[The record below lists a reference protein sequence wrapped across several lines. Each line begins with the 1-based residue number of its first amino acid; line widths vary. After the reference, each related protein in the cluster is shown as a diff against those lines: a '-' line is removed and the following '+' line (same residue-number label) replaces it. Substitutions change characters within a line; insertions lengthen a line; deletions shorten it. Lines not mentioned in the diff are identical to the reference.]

1 MAAEDRER
9 DQARSDNARH
19 KRKEQLKRWLG
30 SDTDRESERP
40 RTKQLR
46 VKFAEGAVFLAAC
59 SSGDREEVE
68 KLLLQG
74 ADINY
79 TNVDGLTAL
88 HQACIDENLD
98 MVTFLVEHGANV
110 NQPDNEGWTALHAA
124 ASCGFM
130 EIAEYLIKQRA
141 NVAAV
146 NSEGELPIDIAQGE
160 AMEKLLKDVIKK
172 QGIDV
177 EVARREEEQRMV
189 QDARQWLNRGK
200 IEDIRHPKTG
210 ASALHVAAAKGYLEV
225 IKLLIQAGFDVNSLD
240 NDGWTPLHAASHWGK
255 EEVCKLLV
263 ENLCNMQAINKVGQT
278 AFDVADE
285 NLLEMLEEL
294 QKKQAVMKMEK
305 EKQAKMDASL
315 IELSNA
321 SQQLP
326 TRTRRTSISRMSSK
340 DKISMHE
347 KERKTLESVMLEHVN
362 DDEDRKKLNG
372 SSSEEEMPNEAKSEA
387 EKTKARLNMN
397 NLSTK
402 LGMTD
407 SILPSSTAPSGTNKR
422 FTGHPAK
429 TAAQDEEKKEQQSP
443 AAWRTALRKTG
454 SYGAL
459 NNLQPPQE
467 EQKGK
472 EEKEPRLARVPP
484 TPTRKLFTIGD
495 AIEDKTS
502 DSTVP
507 LSRSTSYKGQRE
519 DDSGN
524 PLTSL
529 TRGSSYTRRQTELES
544 SKRDKDLNNTIP
556 SSAGISMAAVS
567 GYPKSHF
574 FLRTIGR
581 SYSAQDFTAR
591 SRTLSSVTSNNN
603 VTNSDSASTNIIIFK
618 SSSFGRRQ
626 ESLVS
631 SSAPGS
637 VNTVSS
643 SGFSTNP
650 ANSRALTMG
659 SSAASTATS
668 DTSRS
673 MTRNQVGNGTAKE
686 SNPTTQSNGSGTETR
701 ERRRSYL
708 TPVRDE
714 EAEAQR
720 KARSRH
726 ARQSRRS
733 TQGVTLTDL
742 QEAEKTIGLRRDKK
756 TAEQEKDREKEKE
769 EKEAEA
775 KDAASKYRYS
785 RTSQDEEKNWR
796 SRLANLQKAD
806 LLGLTSSTDSN
817 RTSVPAYTCHNAVEP
832 LDNKELEKA
841 KEEEKESDDSS
852 FKRSGTRDRRR
863 PRGKRRSTGVHSIS
877 QDDDNDQDNS
887 GDDVVESE
895 KRQIDYLTRQG
906 CPEAWYIG
914 ETEQR
919 LRQRMNG
926 HRTTINRQEGSLP
939 VGEHFSGPG
948 HSASDLRVTI
958 LQGGLRDRQQRKVAE
973 QRLIAKFSTHRE
985 GLNRDLGFMSHY
997 RGYTSGS
1004 SQGHLANKEGSSYSD
1019 TSLQPTQIGQGEI
1032 ETDKR
1037 GYRKLYEELQRKNV
1051 QLRDQLQEVQMQI
1064 AQTKLELEKAM
1075 QMQERFADRTV
1086 HLEMEKK
1093 ERKALERRISE
1104 LEEELKVL
1112 TDLRADN
1119 QRLKDENGA
1128 LIRVISKLSK

>member
-9 DQARSDNARH
+9 DQARSDNAKH

-30 SDTDRESERP
+30 SETDRESERP

-59 SSGDREEVE
+59 SSGDQEEVE
-68 KLLLQG
+68 KLLQQG

-98 MVTFLVEHGANV
+98 MVTFLVEHGANI

-130 EIAEYLIKQRA
+130 EITQYLIKQRA

-146 NSEGELPIDIAQGE
+146 NSEGELPVDIAQGE
-160 AMEKLLKDVIKK
+160 AMEKLLKEVIKK

-177 EVARREEEQRMV
+177 EVARKEEEQRMV

-294 QKKQAVMKMEK
+294 QKKQAIMKMEK
-305 EKQAKMDASL
+305 EKQAKMEASL

-326 TRTRRTSISRMSSK
+326 SRTRRTSISRMSSK

-347 KERKTLESVMLEHVN
+347 KERKTLQSVMLEHVN
-362 DDEDRKKLNG
+362 DEEDRKKLNG
-372 SSSEEEMPNEAKSEA
+372 SSSEEEMPYEAKSEA

-402 LGMTD
+402 LSMTD

-422 FTGHPAK
+422 
-429 TAAQDEEKKEQQSP
+429 
-443 AAWRTALRKTG
+443 
-454 SYGAL
+454 
-459 NNLQPPQE
+459 
-467 EQKGK
+467 
-472 EEKEPRLARVPP
+472 EKEPRLARVPP

-495 AIEDKTS
+495 ANEDKTS

-507 LSRSTSYKGQRE
+507 LSRSTSYTRQRE
-519 DDSGN
+519 DDAGN

-529 TRGSSYTRRQTELES
+529 TRASSYVRKQTELES

-556 SSAGISMAAVS
+556 SSTGNSTATVS

-574 FLRTIGR
+574 FLRTIGH
-581 SYSAQDFTAR
+581 SYGAQDFTAR
-591 SRTLSSVTSNNN
+591 SRTQSSAASNHK
-603 VTNSDSASTNIIIFK
+603 VTNSDSASTNIVIFK

-637 VNTVSS
+637 VTTISS

-650 ANSRALTMG
+650 ASSRALTTG
-659 SSAASTATS
+659 TSAASTATS
-668 DTSRS
+668 FTSRS
-673 MTRNQVGNGTAKE
+673 LTQNQAGNGTEKE
-686 SNPTTQSNGSGTETR
+686 SNPTTRSNSSGTETR

-742 QEAEKTIGLRRDKK
+742 QEAEKTIGSRRDKK
-756 TAEQEKDREKEKE
+756 TAEHEKDKDKEREKE

-817 RTSVPAYTCHNAVEP
+817 RSSVPAYTCHNAVEP

-852 FKRSGTRDRRR
+852 FKKSGTRDRRR

-887 GDDVVESE
+887 GEDVVESE
-895 KRQIDYLTRQG
+895 KKQIDYL
-906 CPEAWYIG
+906 
-914 ETEQR
+914 
-919 LRQRMNG
+919 N
-926 HRTTINRQEGSLP
+926 
-939 VGEHFSGPG
+939 
-948 HSASDLRVTI
+948 
-958 LQGGLRDRQQRKVAE
+958 
-973 QRLIAKFSTHRE
+973 
-985 GLNRDLGFMSHY
+985 
-997 RGYTSGS
+997 RGYTTGS
-1004 SQGHLANKEGSSYSD
+1004 SQGHLANKEATSYLD
-1019 TSLQPTQIGQGEI
+1019 TGLQPTQIDQAEI

-1064 AQTKLELEKAM
+1064 AQRKLELEKAT
-1075 QMQERFADRTV
+1075 QMQERFADRTA

-1112 TDLRADN
+1112 SDLRADN

>member
-9 DQARSDNARH
+9 DQARSDNAKH

-30 SDTDRESERP
+30 SETDRESERP

-59 SSGDREEVE
+59 SSGDRDEVE
-68 KLLLQG
+68 KLLLRG
-74 ADINY
+74 GDINY

-98 MVTFLVEHGANV
+98 MVTFLLEHGANV

-130 EIAEYLIKQRA
+130 EITQYLIKQRA

-160 AMEKLLKDVIKK
+160 AMEKLLKEVIKK

-177 EVARREEEQRMV
+177 EVARKEEEQRMV

-200 IEDIRHPKTG
+200 KEDIRHPKTG

-225 IKLLIQAGFDVNSLD
+225 MKLLIQAGFNINSVD

-255 EEVCKLLV
+255 EEVCRLLV
-263 ENLCNMQAINKVGQT
+263 ENLCNMQIINTVGQT

-285 NLLEMLEEL
+285 NLLELLEEL
-294 QKKQAVMKMEK
+294 QKKQAVIKIEK
-305 EKQAKMDASL
+305 EKQAKASL
-315 IELSNA
+315 IELPNA

-326 TRTRRTSISRMSSK
+326 SRTRRTSISRMSSK

-362 DDEDRKKLNG
+362 DEEDRKKLNG
-372 SSSEEEMPNEAKSEA
+372 SSSEEEMPYEAESEA
-387 EKTKARLNMN
+387 EKTKARLDMN

-402 LGMTD
+402 LSMTD
-407 SILPSSTAPSGTNKR
+407 SNLASSTASSGSSKRPSDPTSWRQGLRKTGIVLVPQR
-422 FTGHPAK
+422 GQRAAFTGSAAK
-429 TAAQDEEKKEQQSP
+429 MATQDEEKKEQQSP

-459 NNLQPPQE
+459 NNLQPQQE

-472 EEKEPRLARVPP
+472 DVGIIRSASSPKLTLAESKEKEKEPRLARVPP

-495 AIEDKTS
+495 TNEDKS
-502 DSTVP
+502 RDSTAQ
-507 LSRSTSYKGQRE
+507 LARSASYTRQRE
-519 DDSGN
+519 DDTGN
-524 PLTSL
+524 PLASL

-544 SKRDKDLNNTIP
+544 SKRDKDLNNTMP
-556 SSAGISMAAVS
+556 SSISTATVS

-574 FLRTIGR
+574 YLRAIGR

-591 SRTLSSVTSNNN
+591 SRIMSSAASNHK
-603 VTNSDSASTNIIIFK
+603 VTNSDSASTNIIVFK

-631 SSAPGS
+631 SSVPGS
-637 VNTVSS
+637 VTTLSS
-643 SGFSTNP
+643 TSSSTNP
-650 ANSRALTMG
+650 ASGRALTTG
-659 SSAASTATS
+659 FSATS
-668 DTSRS
+668 TSGTYSSRS
-673 MTRNQVGNGTAKE
+673 LTRNQAGNGAEKE
-686 SNPTTQSNGSGTETR
+686 SNPTTQGNSSGTETR

-742 QEAEKTIGLRRDKK
+742 QEAEKTIGLKREKK
-756 TAEQEKDREKEKE
+756 VTEQEKSKEKEKE

-775 KDAASKYRYS
+775 KDMASKYRYS
-785 RTSQDEEKNWR
+785 KTSQDEEKNWR

-806 LLGLTSSTDSN
+806 LLGLTSSSSTESN
-817 RTSVPAYTCHNAVEP
+817 RSSVPGYTYHNAVQP

-877 QDDDNDQDNS
+877 QDDDNDQDHS
-887 GDDVVESE
+887 DGEDVVESRKKQTE
-895 KRQIDYLTRQG
+895 YLTRG
-906 CPEAWYIG
+906 D
-914 ETEQR
+914 
-919 LRQRMNG
+919 
-926 HRTTINRQEGSLP
+926 TT
-939 VGEHFSGPG
+939 
-948 HSASDLRVTI
+948 
-958 LQGGLRDRQQRKVAE
+958 
-973 QRLIAKFSTHRE
+973 
-985 GLNRDLGFMSHY
+985 
-997 RGYTSGS
+997 GS
-1004 SQGHLANKEGSSYSD
+1004 SQRNLSNREVTSYLDTGLHSTQEG
-1019 TSLQPTQIGQGEI
+1019 QAEI
-1032 ETDKR
+1032 ETDRR

-1064 AQTKLELEKAM
+1064 TQTKLELEKAT
-1075 QMQERFADRTV
+1075 QMQERFADRTA

-1093 ERKALERRISE
+1093 EQKALERRISE

>member
-1 MAAEDRER
+1 MAAQDRER
-9 DQARSDNARH
+9 DQARSDNAKH

-30 SDTDRESERP
+30 SETDRESERP

-59 SSGDREEVE
+59 SSGDQDEVE
-68 KLLLQG
+68 KLLLKG

-98 MVTFLVEHGANV
+98 MVTFLLDHGANV

-130 EIAEYLIKQRA
+130 DIAEYLIKQRA

-160 AMEKLLKDVIKK
+160 AMEKLLKVVIKK

-177 EVARREEEQRMV
+177 EVARKEEEQRMI

-200 IEDIRHPKTG
+200 LQDIRHPKTG

-225 IKLLIQAGFDVNSLD
+225 MKLLIQAGFDVNCRD

-255 EEVCKLLV
+255 EELCKLLV

-285 NLLEMLEEL
+285 SLLELLEEL
-294 QKKQAVMKMEK
+294 QKKQAVMKIEK
-305 EKQAKMDASL
+305 EKQAKMEASL

-326 TRTRRTSISRMSSK
+326 SRSRSK
-340 DKISMHE
+340 DKISIHD
-347 KERKTLESVMLEHVN
+347 KERKTLESLMLEHVN
-362 DDEDRKKLNG
+362 DEEEDRKKLNG
-372 SSSEEEMPNEAKSEA
+372 SSSEEEMPYEAESEA
-387 EKTKARLNMN
+387 GKAKARLNMN
-397 NLSTK
+397 NLTTK
-402 LGMTD
+402 RSMND
-407 SILPSSTAPSGTNKR
+407 SILSSSTAPSATNKR
-422 FTGHPAK
+422 FTGPAPK
-429 TAAQDEEKKEQQSP
+429 MAAQDEEKKEQQSL

-467 EQKGK
+467 EQKRK
-472 EEKEPRLARVPP
+472 EMGIVRSASSPKLTLAESKEKEKEPRLARVPP

-495 AIEDKTS
+495 ANEDKTS
-502 DSTVP
+502 DSTAP
-507 LSRSTSYKGQRE
+507 LARSASYTRR
-519 DDSGN
+519 DDAGN

-529 TRGSSYTRRQTELES
+529 ARTSTYTRRQTELES
-544 SKRDKDLNNTIP
+544 SKRDKDLNNTMP
-556 SSAGISMAAVS
+556 SSTGISTAAVP

-574 FLRTIGR
+574 YLRTIGR
-581 SYSAQDFTAR
+581 SYSARDFTAR
-591 SRTLSSVTSNNN
+591 SRTMSSAASSHK
-603 VTNSDSASTNIIIFK
+603 VTNSDSASTNVIAFK

-626 ESLVS
+626 EGLTSNSVS
-631 SSAPGS
+631 GS
-637 VNTVSS
+637 VTTLSS
-643 SGFSTNP
+643 TSSSTNP
-650 ANSRALTMG
+650 ASSRALTTG
-659 SSAASTATS
+659 ISATSTAGS
-668 DTSRS
+668 YTSRS
-673 MTRNQVGNGTAKE
+673 LTGNQAGNGAEKG
-686 SNPTTQSNGSGTETR
+686 SNPTTQGSSSGTENR

-733 TQGVTLTDL
+733 TQGVTLTEL
-742 QEAEKTIGLRRDKK
+742 QEAEKTIGLNREKK
-756 TAEQEKDREKEKE
+756 TAEQEKDKEKEKE
-769 EKEAEA
+769 EKETES
-775 KDAASKYRYS
+775 KDMTSKYRYS

-806 LLGLTSSTDSN
+806 LLGLTSYCTDSN
-817 RTSVPAYTCHNAVEP
+817 RSSVPAYTCHNAVQP

-852 FKRSGTRDRRR
+852 YRKSGTRDRRR
-863 PRGKRRSTGVHSIS
+863 PRGKRRSTGVHSVS
-877 QDDDNDQDNS
+877 QDDDNDQDHS
-887 GDDVVESE
+887 DGEEVMESQ
-895 KRQIDYLTRQG
+895 KRQTDYLTR
-906 CPEAWYIG
+906 G
-914 ETEQR
+914 ET
-919 LRQRMNG
+919 
-926 HRTTINRQEGSLP
+926 T
-939 VGEHFSGPG
+939 
-948 HSASDLRVTI
+948 
-958 LQGGLRDRQQRKVAE
+958 
-973 QRLIAKFSTHRE
+973 
-985 GLNRDLGFMSHY
+985 
-997 RGYTSGS
+997 GS
-1004 SQGHLANKEGSSYSD
+1004 SHGNLSDRIVTSYSD
-1019 TSLQPTQIGQGEI
+1019 TGLHSTHIGRADI
-1032 ETDKR
+1032 EAERR
-1037 GYRKLYEELQRKNV
+1037 GYRKLYEELQGENV
-1051 QLRDQLQEVQMQI
+1051 QLRDQLQEMQMQI
-1064 AQTKLELEKAM
+1064 AQTKLELEKAT
-1075 QMQERFADRTV
+1075 QMQERFADRTA

>member
-9 DQARSDNARH
+9 DQARSDNAKH

-30 SDTDRESERP
+30 SETDRESERP

-59 SSGDREEVE
+59 SSGDQEEVE
-68 KLLLQG
+68 KLLQQG

-98 MVTFLVEHGANV
+98 MVTFLVEHGANI

-130 EIAEYLIKQRA
+130 EITEYLIKQRA

-146 NSEGELPIDIAQGE
+146 NSEGELPVDIAQGE
-160 AMEKLLKDVIKK
+160 AMEKLLKEVIKK

-177 EVARREEEQRMV
+177 EVARKEEEQRMV

-294 QKKQAVMKMEK
+294 QKKQAVMKLEK
-305 EKQAKMDASL
+305 EKQAKMEASL

-326 TRTRRTSISRMSSK
+326 SRTRSK

-362 DDEDRKKLNG
+362 DEEDRKKLNG
-372 SSSEEEMPNEAKSEA
+372 SSSEEEMPYEAKSET

-402 LGMTD
+402 LSMAD
-407 SILPSSTAPSGTNKR
+407 SILSSSTAPSGTNKR
-422 FTGHPAK
+422 IVVGCCAWFPFADVLLSPFKFTGPAAK
-429 TAAQDEEKKEQQSP
+429 MAAQDEEKKEQQSP

-459 NNLQPPQE
+459 NNLQPPRE

-472 EEKEPRLARVPP
+472 DVGIVRSASSPKLTLAETKEKEKEPRLARVPP

-495 AIEDKTS
+495 ANEDKTS

-507 LSRSTSYKGQRE
+507 LSRSPSYTRQRE
-519 DDSGN
+519 DDAGN
-524 PLTSL
+524 PLTSP
-529 TRGSSYTRRQTELES
+529 TRASSYVRKQTELES
-544 SKRDKDLNNTIP
+544 SKRDKDMNNTIP
-556 SSAGISMAAVS
+556 SSTGNSTATVS

-574 FLRTIGR
+574 FLRMIGR

-591 SRTLSSVTSNNN
+591 SRTQSSAASNHK
-603 VTNSDSASTNIIIFK
+603 VTNSDSASTNIVIFK

-637 VNTVSS
+637 VTTISS

-650 ANSRALTMG
+650 ASSRTLTTG
-659 SSAASTATS
+659 TSAASTATS
-668 DTSRS
+668 FISRS
-673 MTRNQVGNGTAKE
+673 LTQNQAGNGTEKE

-742 QEAEKTIGLRRDKK
+742 QEAEKTIGSRREKK
-756 TAEQEKDREKEKE
+756 TADHEKDKDKEREKE

-806 LLGLTSSTDSN
+806 LLGLTSTDSN
-817 RTSVPAYTCHNAVEP
+817 RSSVPTYTCHNAVEP

-852 FKRSGTRDRRR
+852 FKKSGTRDRRR

-895 KRQIDYLTRQG
+895 KKQIDYL
-906 CPEAWYIG
+906 
-914 ETEQR
+914 
-919 LRQRMNG
+919 N
-926 HRTTINRQEGSLP
+926 
-939 VGEHFSGPG
+939 
-948 HSASDLRVTI
+948 
-958 LQGGLRDRQQRKVAE
+958 
-973 QRLIAKFSTHRE
+973 
-985 GLNRDLGFMSHY
+985 
-997 RGYTSGS
+997 RGYTTGS
-1004 SQGHLANKEGSSYSD
+1004 NQGHLANKEATSYLD
-1019 TSLQPTQIGQGEI
+1019 TGLQPTQIDQAEI

-1064 AQTKLELEKAM
+1064 AQTKLELEKAT
-1075 QMQERFADRTV
+1075 QMQERFADRTA

>member
-98 MVTFLVEHGANV
+98 MVTFLVEHGANI

-407 SILPSSTAPSGTNKR
+407 SILPSSTVPSGINKR
-422 FTGHPAK
+422 FTGPPAK

-472 EEKEPRLARVPP
+472 EVGIIRSASSPKLTLAETKEKEKEPRLARVPP

-495 AIEDKTS
+495 TNEDKTS

-556 SSAGISMAAVS
+556 SSAGISTAAVS
-567 GYPKSHF
+567 GYPKS
-574 FLRTIGR
+574 
-581 SYSAQDFTAR
+581 
-591 SRTLSSVTSNNN
+591 
-603 VTNSDSASTNIIIFK
+603 
-618 SSSFGRRQ
+618 
-626 ESLVS
+626 
-631 SSAPGS
+631 
-637 VNTVSS
+637 
-643 SGFSTNP
+643 
-650 ANSRALTMG
+650 
-659 SSAASTATS
+659 
-668 DTSRS
+668 S
-673 MTRNQVGNGTAKE
+673 MTRNQVGHGTDKE

-756 TAEQEKDREKEKE
+756 TAEQEKDKEKEKE

-817 RTSVPAYTCHNAVEP
+817 RSSVPAYTCHNAVEP

-895 KRQIDYLTRQG
+895 KRQIDYLTR
-906 CPEAWYIG
+906 
-914 ETEQR
+914 
-919 LRQRMNG
+919 
-926 HRTTINRQEGSLP
+926 
-939 VGEHFSGPG
+939 
-948 HSASDLRVTI
+948 
-958 LQGGLRDRQQRKVAE
+958 
-973 QRLIAKFSTHRE
+973 
-985 GLNRDLGFMSHY
+985 
-997 RGYTSGS
+997 GYTSGS

-1032 ETDKR
+1032 EIDKR

-1064 AQTKLELEKAM
+1064 AQTKLELEKAT

>member
-9 DQARSDNARH
+9 DQARSDNAKH

-30 SDTDRESERP
+30 SETDRESERP

-59 SSGDREEVE
+59 SSGDQEEVE
-68 KLLLQG
+68 KLLQQG

-98 MVTFLVEHGANV
+98 MVTFLVEHGANI

-130 EIAEYLIKQRA
+130 EITQYLIKQRA

-146 NSEGELPIDIAQGE
+146 NSEGELPVDIAQGE
-160 AMEKLLKDVIKK
+160 AMEKLLKEVIKK

-177 EVARREEEQRMV
+177 EVARKEEEQRMV

-294 QKKQAVMKMEK
+294 QKKQAIMKMEK
-305 EKQAKMDASL
+305 EKQAKMEASL

-326 TRTRRTSISRMSSK
+326 SRTRRTSISRMSSK

-347 KERKTLESVMLEHVN
+347 KERKTLQSVMLEHVN
-362 DDEDRKKLNG
+362 DEEDRKKLNG
-372 SSSEEEMPNEAKSEA
+372 SSSEEEMPYEAKSEA

-402 LGMTD
+402 LSMTD

-422 FTGHPAK
+422 FTGPAAK
-429 TAAQDEEKKEQQSP
+429 LAAQDEEKKEQQSP

-459 NNLQPPQE
+459 NNLQPPRE

-472 EEKEPRLARVPP
+472 DAGIVRSASSPKLTLAETKEKEKEPRLARVPP

-495 AIEDKTS
+495 ANEDKTS

-507 LSRSTSYKGQRE
+507 LSRSTSYTRQRE
-519 DDSGN
+519 DDAGN

-529 TRGSSYTRRQTELES
+529 TRASSYVRKQTELES

-556 SSAGISMAAVS
+556 SSTGNSTATVS
-567 GYPKSHF
+567 GYP
-574 FLRTIGR
+574 
-581 SYSAQDFTAR
+581 
-591 SRTLSSVTSNNN
+591 
-603 VTNSDSASTNIIIFK
+603 K

-637 VNTVSS
+637 VTTISS

-650 ANSRALTMG
+650 ASSRALTTG
-659 SSAASTATS
+659 TSAASTATS
-668 DTSRS
+668 FTSRS
-673 MTRNQVGNGTAKE
+673 LTQNQAGNGTEKE
-686 SNPTTQSNGSGTETR
+686 SNPTTRSNSSGTETR

-742 QEAEKTIGLRRDKK
+742 QEAEKTIGSRRDKK
-756 TAEQEKDREKEKE
+756 TAEHEKDKDKEREKE

-817 RTSVPAYTCHNAVEP
+817 RSSVPAYTCHNAVEP

-852 FKRSGTRDRRR
+852 FKKSGTRDRRR

-887 GDDVVESE
+887 GEDVVESE
-895 KRQIDYLTRQG
+895 KKQIDYL
-906 CPEAWYIG
+906 
-914 ETEQR
+914 
-919 LRQRMNG
+919 N
-926 HRTTINRQEGSLP
+926 
-939 VGEHFSGPG
+939 
-948 HSASDLRVTI
+948 
-958 LQGGLRDRQQRKVAE
+958 
-973 QRLIAKFSTHRE
+973 
-985 GLNRDLGFMSHY
+985 
-997 RGYTSGS
+997 RGYTTGS
-1004 SQGHLANKEGSSYSD
+1004 SQGHLANKEATSYLD
-1019 TSLQPTQIGQGEI
+1019 TGLQPTQIDQAEI

-1064 AQTKLELEKAM
+1064 AQRKLELEKAT
-1075 QMQERFADRTV
+1075 QMQERFADRTA

-1112 TDLRADN
+1112 SDLRADN

>member
-9 DQARSDNARH
+9 DQARSDNAKH

-30 SDTDRESERP
+30 SETDRESERP

-59 SSGDREEVE
+59 SSGDPDEVE
-68 KLLLQG
+68 KLLLKG

-98 MVTFLVEHGANV
+98 MVTFLLEHGANV

-160 AMEKLLKDVIKK
+160 AMEKLLKEVIKK

-177 EVARREEEQRMV
+177 EVARKEEEQRMV
-189 QDARQWLNRGK
+189 QDARQWLNRRK
-200 IEDIRHPKTG
+200 VEDIRHPKTG
-210 ASALHVAAAKGYLEV
+210 ATALHVAAAKGYLEV
-225 IKLLIQAGFDVNSLD
+225 MKLLIQAGSDVNSLD

-255 EEVCKLLV
+255 EEVCRLLV

-285 NLLEMLEEL
+285 NLLELLEEL
-294 QKKQAVMKMEK
+294 QKKQAIMKIEK
-305 EKQAKMDASL
+305 ERQAKASL
-315 IELSNA
+315 IELPNA

-326 TRTRRTSISRMSSK
+326 PRTRRTSISRMSSK

-362 DDEDRKKLNG
+362 DEEDRKKLNG
-372 SSSEEEMPNEAKSEA
+372 SSSEEEMPYEAESEA

-402 LGMTD
+402 LSMTD
-407 SILPSSTAPSGTNKR
+407 SILSSSTASSGTNKR
-422 FTGHPAK
+422 FTGPATK
-429 TAAQDEEKKEQQSP
+429 MAAQDEEKKEQQSP

-472 EEKEPRLARVPP
+472 ETGIVRSASSPKLTLAESKEKEKEPRLARVPP

-495 AIEDKTS
+495 ANEDKTG
-502 DSTVP
+502 DSAVP
-507 LSRSTSYKGQRE
+507 LARSASYTRQRE
-519 DDSGN
+519 DDTGN

-529 TRGSSYTRRQTELES
+529 ARGSSYTRRQTELES
-544 SKRDKDLNNTIP
+544 SKRDKDLNNTMP
-556 SSAGISMAAVS
+556 SSTGTSTTAVS
-567 GYPKSHF
+567 GYP
-574 FLRTIGR
+574 
-581 SYSAQDFTAR
+581 
-591 SRTLSSVTSNNN
+591 
-603 VTNSDSASTNIIIFK
+603 K

-626 ESLVS
+626 EGLVS

-637 VNTVSS
+637 VTTLSS
-643 SGFSTNP
+643 TSSSTNP
-650 ANSRALTMG
+650 ASSRALTMG
-659 SSAASTATS
+659 ISAASTAGTY
-668 DTSRS
+668 TSRS
-673 MTRNQVGNGTAKE
+673 LTRNQAGNGAGKE
-686 SNPTTQSNGSGTETR
+686 SNPTTQGNVSGTENR

-742 QEAEKTIGLRRDKK
+742 QEAEKTIGLKREKK
-756 TAEQEKDREKEKE
+756 VVEQEKGKEKEKE

-775 KDAASKYRYS
+775 KDMASKYRYTK
-785 RTSQDEEKNWR
+785 TSQDEEKNWR

-806 LLGLTSSTDSN
+806 LLGLTSSSTDSIRSN
-817 RTSVPAYTCHNAVEP
+817 VPAYTYHNAVQP

-852 FKRSGTRDRRR
+852 FKKSGTRDRRR

-877 QDDDNDQDNS
+877 QDDDNDQDHS
-887 GDDVVESE
+887 DGDDLVESQ
-895 KRQIDYLTRQG
+895 KRQTDYLTRG
-906 CPEAWYIG
+906 DI
-914 ETEQR
+914 T
-919 LRQRMNG
+919 
-926 HRTTINRQEGSLP
+926 
-939 VGEHFSGPG
+939 
-948 HSASDLRVTI
+948 
-958 LQGGLRDRQQRKVAE
+958 
-973 QRLIAKFSTHRE
+973 
-985 GLNRDLGFMSHY
+985 
-997 RGYTSGS
+997 GS
-1004 SQGHLANKEGSSYSD
+1004 SQRNLSNKEVTSCLD
-1019 TSLQPTQIGQGEI
+1019 TGLHSTQESQAEA
-1032 ETDKR
+1032 ETNKR
-1037 GYRKLYEELQRKNV
+1037 GYRKLYEELQRKNI

-1064 AQTKLELEKAM
+1064 TQTKLELEKAT
-1075 QMQERFADRTV
+1075 QMQERFADRTA

>member
-9 DQARSDNARH
+9 DQARSDNAKH

-30 SDTDRESERP
+30 SDTDRESDRP
-40 RTKQLR
+40 RTQQLR

-59 SSGDREEVE
+59 SSGDRDEVE
-68 KLLLQG
+68 KMLLKG

-98 MVTFLVEHGANV
+98 MVTFLLEHGANV

-130 EIAEYLIKQRA
+130 EITRYLIKQRA

-160 AMEKLLKDVIKK
+160 AMEKLLKEVIKK

-177 EVARREEEQRMV
+177 EVARKEEEQRMV

-200 IEDIRHPKTG
+200 VQDVRHPKTG

-225 IKLLIQAGFDVNSLD
+225 MKLLIQAGFDVNCLD

-285 NLLEMLEEL
+285 NLMELLEEL
-294 QKKQAVMKMEK
+294 QKKQAIIKIEK
-305 EKQAKMDASL
+305 EKQAKASL
-315 IELSNA
+315 IELPNA

-326 TRTRRTSISRMSSK
+326 PRTRSK

-362 DDEDRKKLNG
+362 DEVRKKLNG
-372 SSSEEEMPNEAKSEA
+372 SSSEEEIPNEAESEA
-387 EKTKARLNMN
+387 EKTRLDMN

-402 LGMTD
+402 LSMTD
-407 SILPSSTAPSGTNKR
+407 SNLSTSAASSGTNKR
-422 FTGHPAK
+422 FTGSSAK

-454 SYGAL
+454 SSGAL

-472 EEKEPRLARVPP
+472 EIGLIRSASSPRLTLAESKEKEKEPRLARVPP

-495 AIEDKTS
+495 TNEDKPS

-507 LSRSTSYKGQRE
+507 LARSASYTRQRE
-519 DDSGN
+519 DDTGN
-524 PLTSL
+524 LLTSL
-529 TRGSSYTRRQTELES
+529 TRGSSYTRRQMELES
-544 SKRDKDLNNTIP
+544 SKKDKDLNNTTP
-556 SSAGISMAAVS
+556 SSISTAAVA
-567 GYPKSHF
+567 GYP
-574 FLRTIGR
+574 
-581 SYSAQDFTAR
+581 
-591 SRTLSSVTSNNN
+591 
-603 VTNSDSASTNIIIFK
+603 K

-637 VNTVSS
+637 VTTLSS
-643 SGFSTNP
+643 LSSSTNP
-650 ANSRALTMG
+650 AGSRALTTG
-659 SSAASTATS
+659 VSATSTAGTY
-668 DTSRS
+668 TGRS
-673 MTRNQVGNGTAKE
+673 SLTRNQAGNGAEKE
-686 SNPTTQSNGSGTETR
+686 SNPIIQGNTSGTENR

-742 QEAEKTIGLRRDKK
+742 QEAEKTIGLKREQKVP
-756 TAEQEKDREKEKE
+756 EQEKGKEKE

-775 KDAASKYRYS
+775 KDVASKYKYS
-785 RTSQDEEKNWR
+785 KTSQDEEKNWR

-806 LLGLTSSTDSN
+806 LLGLTSSSTDSSRSN
-817 RTSVPAYTCHNAVEP
+817 VPGCTYQNAVQP

-852 FKRSGTRDRRR
+852 FRKSGTRDRRR

-877 QDDDNDQDNS
+877 QDDDNDQDQS
-887 GDDVVESE
+887 DGEDVVESRKKQTE
-895 KRQIDYLTRQG
+895 YLTRG
-906 CPEAWYIG
+906 DI
-914 ETEQR
+914 T
-919 LRQRMNG
+919 
-926 HRTTINRQEGSLP
+926 
-939 VGEHFSGPG
+939 
-948 HSASDLRVTI
+948 
-958 LQGGLRDRQQRKVAE
+958 
-973 QRLIAKFSTHRE
+973 
-985 GLNRDLGFMSHY
+985 
-997 RGYTSGS
+997 GS
-1004 SQGHLANKEGSSYSD
+1004 SQRNQSNKEVSSYSD
-1019 TSLQPTQIGQGEI
+1019 TGLHSTQHQAEI
-1032 ETDKR
+1032 ETDR
-1037 GYRKLYEELQRKNV
+1037 RRYRKLYEELQRKNT
-1051 QLRDQLQEVQMQI
+1051 QLRDQLQEVQLQI
-1064 AQTKLELEKAM
+1064 TQTKLELEKAT
-1075 QMQERFADRTV
+1075 QMQERFADRTA

-1093 ERKALERRISE
+1093 EQKALERRISE

>member
-9 DQARSDNARH
+9 DQARSDNAKH

-30 SDTDRESERP
+30 SDTDQEPGRP
-40 RTKQLR
+40 RTKHIR
-46 VKFAEGAVFLAAC
+46 VKFDEGAVFLAAC
-59 SSGDREEVE
+59 SSGDRDEVE
-68 KLLLQG
+68 KLLLKG

-79 TNVDGLTAL
+79 TNVDGLSAL
-88 HQACIDENLD
+88 HQACIDENLE
-98 MVTFLVEHGANV
+98 MVTFLLDHGASV

-124 ASCGFM
+124 ASCGFT
-130 EIAEYLIKQRA
+130 EITEYLIKQRA

-160 AMEKLLKDVIKK
+160 AMEKLLKAVIKK

-177 EVARREEEQRMV
+177 EVARKEEEQRMI

-200 IEDIRHPKTG
+200 VEDIRHPKTG

-225 IKLLIQAGFDVNSLD
+225 MKLLIQAGFDVNSLD
-240 NDGWTPLHAASHWGK
+240 NDGWTPFHAASHWGK
-255 EEVCKLLV
+255 EEVCRLLV

-285 NLLEMLEEL
+285 NLLELLEEL
-294 QKKQAVMKMEK
+294 QKKQTVMRIER
-305 EKQAKMDASL
+305 EKQAKVEASL

-321 SQQLP
+321 SQQP
-326 TRTRRTSISRMSSK
+326 PSRGRSK
-340 DKISMHE
+340 DKISMHD
-347 KERKTLESVMLEHVN
+347 KERKTLESVMLDHVN
-362 DDEDRKKLNG
+362 DEEEDRKKLSG
-372 SSSEEEMPNEAKSEA
+372 SSSEEEIPYEA
-387 EKTKARLNMN
+387 ESDAEKAKARLNMN
-397 NLSTK
+397 NLTTK
-402 LGMTD
+402 RSMTD
-407 SILPSSTAPSGTNKR
+407 SILSSSTAPSANNKR
-422 FTGHPAK
+422 FTGPAVK

-472 EEKEPRLARVPP
+472 EMGIVRSASSPKLTLTEAKEKEKEPRLARVPP

-495 AIEDKTS
+495 ANEDKTS
-502 DSTVP
+502 DSAAP
-507 LSRSTSYKGQRE
+507 LARSASYTRQR
-519 DDSGN
+519 DDDAGN
-524 PLTSL
+524 PLASL

-544 SKRDKDLNNTIP
+544 SKRDKDLTNTMP
-556 SSAGISMAAVS
+556 SSTGISTAAVP
-567 GYPKSHF
+567 GYP
-574 FLRTIGR
+574 
-581 SYSAQDFTAR
+581 
-591 SRTLSSVTSNNN
+591 
-603 VTNSDSASTNIIIFK
+603 K

-626 ESLVS
+626 EGFAS

-637 VNTVSS
+637 VTTVSGTS
-643 SGFSTNP
+643 TFSNP
-650 ANSRALTMG
+650 ASSRGLSTG
-659 SSAASTATS
+659 ISTTSTAGS
-668 DTSRS
+668 YTSRS
-673 MTRNQVGNGTAKE
+673 LTRNQAGNGTEKE
-686 SNPTTQSNGSGTETR
+686 SIPTTQGIGYGTENR

-742 QEAEKTIGLRRDKK
+742 QEAEKTIGLHREKK
-756 TAEQEKDREKEKE
+756 AAEQEKEKEKEKE

-775 KDAASKYRYS
+775 KDLASKYRYS

-806 LLGLTSSTDSN
+806 LLGLTPYSADSTRFN
-817 RTSVPAYTCHNAVEP
+817 VPAYTCHNAVQP

-852 FKRSGTRDRRR
+852 FRKSGLRDRRR
-863 PRGKRRSTGVHSIS
+863 PRGKRRSTGVHSVS
-877 QDDDNDQDNS
+877 PDDDNDQDHS
-887 GDDVVESE
+887 DGEEVVGSQ
-895 KRQIDYLTRQG
+895 KRQTDHLTRG
-906 CPEAWYIG
+906 D
-914 ETEQR
+914 
-919 LRQRMNG
+919 
-926 HRTTINRQEGSLP
+926 TTS
-939 VGEHFSGPG
+939 
-948 HSASDLRVTI
+948 
-958 LQGGLRDRQQRKVAE
+958 
-973 QRLIAKFSTHRE
+973 
-985 GLNRDLGFMSHY
+985 
-997 RGYTSGS
+997 S
-1004 SQGHLANKEGSSYSD
+1004 SQGTLSNRGVTTYSD
-1019 TSLQPTQIGQGEI
+1019 TGLHSMRVGRAEI

-1037 GYRKLYEELQRKNV
+1037 GYRKLYEELQRENV
-1051 QLRDQLQEVQMQI
+1051 QLRDQLHEMQMKI
-1064 AQTKLELEKAM
+1064 AQTKLELEKAT
-1075 QMQERFADRTV
+1075 QMQERFADRTA

-1104 LEEELKVL
+1104 LGEELKVL

>member
-1 MAAEDRER
+1 
-9 DQARSDNARH
+9 
-19 KRKEQLKRWLG
+19 
-30 SDTDRESERP
+30 
-40 RTKQLR
+40 
-46 VKFAEGAVFLAAC
+46 
-59 SSGDREEVE
+59 
-68 KLLLQG
+68 
-74 ADINY
+74 
-79 TNVDGLTAL
+79 
-88 HQACIDENLD
+88 
-98 MVTFLVEHGANV
+98 MVTFLLEHGANV

-130 EIAEYLIKQRA
+130 EITQYLIQQRA

-160 AMEKLLKDVIKK
+160 AMEKLLKGVIKK

-177 EVARREEEQRMV
+177 EVARKEEEQRMV

-200 IEDIRHPKTG
+200 MEDIRHPKTG

-225 IKLLIQAGFDVNSLD
+225 MKLLIQAGFNINSLD

-255 EEVCKLLV
+255 EEVCRLLV
-263 ENLCNMQAINKVGQT
+263 ESLCNMQVINKVI
-278 AFDVADE
+278 
-285 NLLEMLEEL
+285 
-294 QKKQAVMKMEK
+294 KIEK
-305 EKQAKMDASL
+305 EKQAKASL
-315 IELSNA
+315 IELPNA
-321 SQQLP
+321 SQQLSS
-326 TRTRRTSISRMSSK
+326 RTRRTSISRMSSK

-362 DDEDRKKLNG
+362 DEEDGKKLNG
-372 SSSEEEMPNEAKSEA
+372 SSSEEEMPYEAESEA
-387 EKTKARLNMN
+387 EKTKARLDMN

-402 LGMTD
+402 LNMTD
-407 SILPSSTAPSGTNKR
+407 SNFASSTASCGASKR
-422 FTGHPAK
+422 FTGSAAK
-429 TAAQDEEKKEQQSP
+429 MATQDEEKKEQQSP

-472 EEKEPRLARVPP
+472 DVGIIRSASSPKLILAESKEKEKEPRLARVPP

-495 AIEDKTS
+495 TNEDKS
-502 DSTVP
+502 RDSTAQ
-507 LSRSTSYKGQRE
+507 LARSASYTRQRE
-519 DDSGN
+519 DDTGN
-524 PLTSL
+524 PLASL
-529 TRGSSYTRRQTELES
+529 ARGSSYTRRQTELES
-544 SKRDKDLNNTIP
+544 SKKDKDLNNTMP
-556 SSAGISMAAVS
+556 SSISTATVS

-574 FLRTIGR
+574 YLRAIGR

-591 SRTLSSVTSNNN
+591 SRIMSSAASNQK
-603 VTNSDSASTNIIIFK
+603 VTNSDSASTNIIVFK

-631 SSAPGS
+631 SSIPGS
-637 VNTVSS
+637 VTTLSS
-643 SGFSTNP
+643 TSSSTNP
-650 ANSRALTMG
+650 ASSRALTTG
-659 SSAASTATS
+659 FSATSTAGTYS
-668 DTSRS
+668 SRS
-673 MTRNQVGNGTAKE
+673 LTRNQAGNGAEKE
-686 SNPTTQSNGSGTETR
+686 SNPTTQGNSSGTENR

-742 QEAEKTIGLRRDKK
+742 QEAEKTIGLKREKK
-756 TAEQEKDREKEKE
+756 VTEQEKSKEKEKE
-769 EKEAEA
+769 EKEAEV
-775 KDAASKYRYS
+775 KDMASKYRYS
-785 RTSQDEEKNWR
+785 KTSQDEEKNWR

-806 LLGLTSSTDSN
+806 LLGLTSSSSTESN
-817 RTSVPAYTCHNAVEP
+817 RFSVPGYTYHNAVQP

-877 QDDDNDQDNS
+877 QDDDNDQDHS
-887 GDDVVESE
+887 DGEDVVESRKKQTE
-895 KRQIDYLTRQG
+895 YLTRG
-906 CPEAWYIG
+906 DT
-914 ETEQR
+914 TE
-919 LRQRMNG
+919 
-926 HRTTINRQEGSLP
+926 
-939 VGEHFSGPG
+939 
-948 HSASDLRVTI
+948 
-958 LQGGLRDRQQRKVAE
+958 
-973 QRLIAKFSTHRE
+973 
-985 GLNRDLGFMSHY
+985 
-997 RGYTSGS
+997 S
-1004 SQGHLANKEGSSYSD
+1004 SQRNLSNKEVTSYLD
-1019 TSLQPTQIGQGEI
+1019 TGLHSTQGQAEI
-1032 ETDKR
+1032 ETDRR

-1064 AQTKLELEKAM
+1064 TQTKLELEKAT
-1075 QMQERFADRTV
+1075 QMQERFADRTA

-1093 ERKALERRISE
+1093 EQKALERRISE
-1104 LEEELKVL
+1104 LEEELQVL

>member
-98 MVTFLVEHGANV
+98 MVTFLVEHGANI

-200 IEDIRHPKTG
+200 IQDIRHPKTG

-422 FTGHPAK
+422 FDFITPLLPFCQPSDPTSWRQGLRKTGIVLVPQRGQRAAFTGPPAK

-472 EEKEPRLARVPP
+472 EVGIIRSASSPKLTLAETKEKEKEPRLARVPP

-495 AIEDKTS
+495 ANEDKTS

-524 PLTSL
+524 PLISL

-556 SSAGISMAAVS
+556 SSAGISTAAVS

-591 SRTLSSVTSNNN
+591 SRTLSSVASNNN

-673 MTRNQVGNGTAKE
+673 MTRNQVGNGTDKE
-686 SNPTTQSNGSGTETR
+686 SNPTTQSNGSGTEIR

-756 TAEQEKDREKEKE
+756 TAEQEKDKEKEKE

-817 RTSVPAYTCHNAVEP
+817 RSSVPAYTCHNAVEP

-895 KRQIDYLTRQG
+895 KRQIDYLTR
-906 CPEAWYIG
+906 
-914 ETEQR
+914 
-919 LRQRMNG
+919 
-926 HRTTINRQEGSLP
+926 
-939 VGEHFSGPG
+939 
-948 HSASDLRVTI
+948 
-958 LQGGLRDRQQRKVAE
+958 
-973 QRLIAKFSTHRE
+973 
-985 GLNRDLGFMSHY
+985 
-997 RGYTSGS
+997 GYTSGS
-1004 SQGHLANKEGSSYSD
+1004 SQGHLANKEGFSYSD

-1032 ETDKR
+1032 ETEKR

-1064 AQTKLELEKAM
+1064 AQTKLELEKAT

>member
-98 MVTFLVEHGANV
+98 MVTFLVEHGANI

-407 SILPSSTAPSGTNKR
+407 SILPSSTVPSGINKR
-422 FTGHPAK
+422 FTGPPAK

-472 EEKEPRLARVPP
+472 EVGIIRSASSPKLTLAETKEKEKEPRLARVPP

-495 AIEDKTS
+495 TNEDKTS

-556 SSAGISMAAVS
+556 SSAGISTAAVS
-567 GYPKSHF
+567 GYP
-574 FLRTIGR
+574 
-581 SYSAQDFTAR
+581 
-591 SRTLSSVTSNNN
+591 
-603 VTNSDSASTNIIIFK
+603 K

-637 VNTVSS
+637 VTTVSS

-673 MTRNQVGNGTAKE
+673 MTRNQVGHGTDKE

-756 TAEQEKDREKEKE
+756 TAEQEKDKEKEKE

-817 RTSVPAYTCHNAVEP
+817 RSSVPAYTCHNAVEP

-895 KRQIDYLTRQG
+895 KRQIDYLTR
-906 CPEAWYIG
+906 
-914 ETEQR
+914 
-919 LRQRMNG
+919 
-926 HRTTINRQEGSLP
+926 
-939 VGEHFSGPG
+939 
-948 HSASDLRVTI
+948 
-958 LQGGLRDRQQRKVAE
+958 
-973 QRLIAKFSTHRE
+973 
-985 GLNRDLGFMSHY
+985 
-997 RGYTSGS
+997 GYTSGS

-1032 ETDKR
+1032 EIDKR

-1064 AQTKLELEKAM
+1064 AQTKLELEKAT

>member
-98 MVTFLVEHGANV
+98 MVTFLVEHGANI

-326 TRTRRTSISRMSSK
+326 TRTRSK

-407 SILPSSTAPSGTNKR
+407 SILPSSTVPSGINKR
-422 FTGHPAK
+422 FTGPPAK

-472 EEKEPRLARVPP
+472 EVGIIRSASSPKLTLAETKEKEKEPRLARVPP

-495 AIEDKTS
+495 TNEDKTS

-556 SSAGISMAAVS
+556 SSAGISTAAVS

-591 SRTLSSVTSNNN
+591 SRTLSSVASNHN

-637 VNTVSS
+637 VTTVSS

-673 MTRNQVGNGTAKE
+673 MTRNQVGHGTDKE

-756 TAEQEKDREKEKE
+756 TAEQEKDKEKEKE

-817 RTSVPAYTCHNAVEP
+817 RSSVPAYTCHNAVEP

-895 KRQIDYLTRQG
+895 KRQIDYLTR
-906 CPEAWYIG
+906 
-914 ETEQR
+914 
-919 LRQRMNG
+919 
-926 HRTTINRQEGSLP
+926 
-939 VGEHFSGPG
+939 
-948 HSASDLRVTI
+948 
-958 LQGGLRDRQQRKVAE
+958 
-973 QRLIAKFSTHRE
+973 
-985 GLNRDLGFMSHY
+985 
-997 RGYTSGS
+997 GYTSGS

-1032 ETDKR
+1032 EIDKR

-1064 AQTKLELEKAM
+1064 AQTKLELEKAT

>member
-9 DQARSDNARH
+9 DQARSDNAKH

-30 SDTDRESERP
+30 SETDRESERP

-59 SSGDREEVE
+59 SSGDRDEVE
-68 KLLLQG
+68 KLLLRG
-74 ADINY
+74 GDINY

-98 MVTFLVEHGANV
+98 MVTFLLEHGANV

-130 EIAEYLIKQRA
+130 EITQYLIQQRA

-160 AMEKLLKDVIKK
+160 AMEKLLKGVIKK

-177 EVARREEEQRMV
+177 EVARKEEEQRMV

-200 IEDIRHPKTG
+200 MEDIRHPKTG

-225 IKLLIQAGFDVNSLD
+225 MKLLIQAGFNINSLD

-255 EEVCKLLV
+255 EEVCRLLV
-263 ENLCNMQAINKVGQT
+263 ESLCNMQVINKVGQT

-285 NLLEMLEEL
+285 NLLELLEEL
-294 QKKQAVMKMEK
+294 QKKQAIIKIEK
-305 EKQAKMDASL
+305 EKQAKASL
-315 IELSNA
+315 IELPNA
-321 SQQLP
+321 SQQLSS
-326 TRTRRTSISRMSSK
+326 RTRRTSISRMSSK

-362 DDEDRKKLNG
+362 DEEDRKKLNG
-372 SSSEEEMPNEAKSEA
+372 SSSEEEMPYEAESEA
-387 EKTKARLNMN
+387 EKTKARLDMN

-402 LGMTD
+402 LNMTD
-407 SILPSSTAPSGTNKR
+407 SNFASSTASSGASKR
-422 FTGHPAK
+422 FTGSAAK
-429 TAAQDEEKKEQQSP
+429 MATQDEEKKEQQSP

-472 EEKEPRLARVPP
+472 DVGIIRSASSPKLILAESKEKEKEPRLARVPP

-495 AIEDKTS
+495 TNEDKS
-502 DSTVP
+502 RDSTAQ
-507 LSRSTSYKGQRE
+507 LARSASYTRQRE
-519 DDSGN
+519 DDTGN
-524 PLTSL
+524 PLASL
-529 TRGSSYTRRQTELES
+529 ARGSSYTRRQTELES
-544 SKRDKDLNNTIP
+544 SKKDKDLNNTMP
-556 SSAGISMAAVS
+556 SSISTATVS

-574 FLRTIGR
+574 YLRAIGR

-591 SRTLSSVTSNNN
+591 SRIMSSAASNQK
-603 VTNSDSASTNIIIFK
+603 VTNSDSASTNIIVFK

-631 SSAPGS
+631 SSIPGS
-637 VNTVSS
+637 VTTLSS
-643 SGFSTNP
+643 TSSSTNP
-650 ANSRALTMG
+650 ASSRALTTG
-659 SSAASTATS
+659 FSATSTAGTYS
-668 DTSRS
+668 SRS
-673 MTRNQVGNGTAKE
+673 LTRNQAGNGAEKE
-686 SNPTTQSNGSGTETR
+686 SNPTTQGNSSGTENR

-742 QEAEKTIGLRRDKK
+742 QEAEKTIGLKREKK
-756 TAEQEKDREKEKE
+756 VTEQEKSKEKEKE
-769 EKEAEA
+769 EKEAEV
-775 KDAASKYRYS
+775 KDMASKYRYS
-785 RTSQDEEKNWR
+785 KTSQDEEKNWR

-806 LLGLTSSTDSN
+806 LLGLTSSSSTESN
-817 RTSVPAYTCHNAVEP
+817 RFSVPGYTYHNAVQP

-877 QDDDNDQDNS
+877 QDDDNDQDHS
-887 GDDVVESE
+887 DGEDVVESRKKQTE
-895 KRQIDYLTRQG
+895 YLTRG
-906 CPEAWYIG
+906 DT
-914 ETEQR
+914 TE
-919 LRQRMNG
+919 
-926 HRTTINRQEGSLP
+926 
-939 VGEHFSGPG
+939 
-948 HSASDLRVTI
+948 
-958 LQGGLRDRQQRKVAE
+958 
-973 QRLIAKFSTHRE
+973 
-985 GLNRDLGFMSHY
+985 
-997 RGYTSGS
+997 S
-1004 SQGHLANKEGSSYSD
+1004 SQRNLSNKEVTSYLD
-1019 TSLQPTQIGQGEI
+1019 TGLHSTQGQAEI
-1032 ETDKR
+1032 ETDRR

-1064 AQTKLELEKAM
+1064 TQTKLELEKAT
-1075 QMQERFADRTV
+1075 QMQERFADRTA

-1093 ERKALERRISE
+1093 GSFNRSRR
-1104 LEEELKVL
+1104 L
-1112 TDLRADN
+1112 
-1119 QRLKDENGA
+1119 
-1128 LIRVISKLSK
+1128 

>member
-98 MVTFLVEHGANV
+98 MVTFLVEHGANI

-200 IEDIRHPKTG
+200 IQDIRHPKTG

-422 FTGHPAK
+422 FDFITPLLPFCQPSDPTSWRQGLRKTGIVLVPQRGQRAAFTGPPAK

-472 EEKEPRLARVPP
+472 EVGIIRSASSPKLTLAETKEKEKEPRLARVPP

-495 AIEDKTS
+495 ANEDKTS

-524 PLTSL
+524 PLISL

-556 SSAGISMAAVS
+556 SSAGISTAAVS
-567 GYPKSHF
+567 GYP
-574 FLRTIGR
+574 
-581 SYSAQDFTAR
+581 
-591 SRTLSSVTSNNN
+591 
-603 VTNSDSASTNIIIFK
+603 K

-673 MTRNQVGNGTAKE
+673 MTRNQVGNGTDKE
-686 SNPTTQSNGSGTETR
+686 SNPTTQSNGSGTEIR

-756 TAEQEKDREKEKE
+756 TAEQEKDKEKEKE

-817 RTSVPAYTCHNAVEP
+817 RSSVPAYTCHNAVEP

-895 KRQIDYLTRQG
+895 KRQIDYLTR
-906 CPEAWYIG
+906 
-914 ETEQR
+914 
-919 LRQRMNG
+919 
-926 HRTTINRQEGSLP
+926 
-939 VGEHFSGPG
+939 
-948 HSASDLRVTI
+948 
-958 LQGGLRDRQQRKVAE
+958 
-973 QRLIAKFSTHRE
+973 
-985 GLNRDLGFMSHY
+985 
-997 RGYTSGS
+997 GYTSGS
-1004 SQGHLANKEGSSYSD
+1004 SQGHLANKEGFSYSD

-1032 ETDKR
+1032 ETEKR

-1064 AQTKLELEKAM
+1064 AQTKLELEKAT

>member
-9 DQARSDNARH
+9 DQARSDNAKH

-30 SDTDRESERP
+30 SETDRESERP

-59 SSGDREEVE
+59 SSGDRDEVE
-68 KLLLQG
+68 KLLLRG
-74 ADINY
+74 GDINY

-98 MVTFLVEHGANV
+98 MVTFLLEHGANV

-130 EIAEYLIKQRA
+130 EITQYLIQQRA

-160 AMEKLLKDVIKK
+160 AMEKLLKGVIKK

-177 EVARREEEQRMV
+177 EVARKEEEQRMV

-200 IEDIRHPKTG
+200 MEDIRHPKTG

-225 IKLLIQAGFDVNSLD
+225 MKLLIQAGFNINSLD

-255 EEVCKLLV
+255 EEVCRLLV
-263 ENLCNMQAINKVGQT
+263 ESLCNMQVINKVGQT

-285 NLLEMLEEL
+285 NLLELLEEL
-294 QKKQAVMKMEK
+294 QKKQAIIKIEK
-305 EKQAKMDASL
+305 EKQAKASL
-315 IELSNA
+315 IELPNA
-321 SQQLP
+321 SQQLSS
-326 TRTRRTSISRMSSK
+326 RTRRTSISRMSSK

-362 DDEDRKKLNG
+362 DEEDRKKLNG
-372 SSSEEEMPNEAKSEA
+372 SSSEEEMPYEAESEA
-387 EKTKARLNMN
+387 EKTKARLDMN

-402 LGMTD
+402 LNMTD
-407 SILPSSTAPSGTNKR
+407 SNFASSTASSGASKR
-422 FTGHPAK
+422 FTGSAAK
-429 TAAQDEEKKEQQSP
+429 MATQDEEKKEQQSP

-472 EEKEPRLARVPP
+472 DVGIIRSASSPKLILAESKEKEKEPRLARVPP

-495 AIEDKTS
+495 TNEDKS
-502 DSTVP
+502 RDSTAQ
-507 LSRSTSYKGQRE
+507 LARSASYTRQRE
-519 DDSGN
+519 DDTGN
-524 PLTSL
+524 PLASL
-529 TRGSSYTRRQTELES
+529 ARGSSYTRRQTELES
-544 SKRDKDLNNTIP
+544 SKKDKDLNNTMP
-556 SSAGISMAAVS
+556 SSISTATVS

-574 FLRTIGR
+574 YLRAIGR

-591 SRTLSSVTSNNN
+591 SRIMSSAASNQK
-603 VTNSDSASTNIIIFK
+603 VTNSDSASTNIIVFK

-631 SSAPGS
+631 SSIPGS
-637 VNTVSS
+637 VTTLSS
-643 SGFSTNP
+643 TSSSTNP
-650 ANSRALTMG
+650 ASSRALTTG
-659 SSAASTATS
+659 FSATSTAGTYS
-668 DTSRS
+668 SRS
-673 MTRNQVGNGTAKE
+673 LTRNQAGNGAEKE
-686 SNPTTQSNGSGTETR
+686 SNPTTQGNSSGTENR

-742 QEAEKTIGLRRDKK
+742 QEAEKTIGLKREKK
-756 TAEQEKDREKEKE
+756 VTEQEKSKEKEKE
-769 EKEAEA
+769 EKEAEV
-775 KDAASKYRYS
+775 KDMASKYRYS
-785 RTSQDEEKNWR
+785 KTSQDEEKNWR

-806 LLGLTSSTDSN
+806 LLGLTSSSSTESN
-817 RTSVPAYTCHNAVEP
+817 RFSVPGYTYHNAVQP

-877 QDDDNDQDNS
+877 QDDDNDQDHS
-887 GDDVVESE
+887 DGEDVVESRKKQTE
-895 KRQIDYLTRQG
+895 YLTRG
-906 CPEAWYIG
+906 DT
-914 ETEQR
+914 TE
-919 LRQRMNG
+919 
-926 HRTTINRQEGSLP
+926 
-939 VGEHFSGPG
+939 
-948 HSASDLRVTI
+948 
-958 LQGGLRDRQQRKVAE
+958 
-973 QRLIAKFSTHRE
+973 
-985 GLNRDLGFMSHY
+985 
-997 RGYTSGS
+997 S
-1004 SQGHLANKEGSSYSD
+1004 SQRNLSNKEVTSYLD
-1019 TSLQPTQIGQGEI
+1019 TGLHSTQGQAEI
-1032 ETDKR
+1032 ETDRR

-1064 AQTKLELEKAM
+1064 TQTKLELEKAT
-1075 QMQERFADRTV
+1075 QMQERFADRTA

-1093 ERKALERRISE
+1093 EQKALERRISE
-1104 LEEELKVL
+1104 LEEELQVL

>member
-98 MVTFLVEHGANV
+98 MVTFLVEHGANI

-200 IEDIRHPKTG
+200 IQDIRHPKTG

-422 FTGHPAK
+422 FDFITPLLPFCQPSDPTSWRQGLRKTGIVLVPQRGQRAAFTGPPAK

-495 AIEDKTS
+495 ANEDKTS

-524 PLTSL
+524 PLISL

-556 SSAGISMAAVS
+556 SSAGISTAAVS

-591 SRTLSSVTSNNN
+591 SRTLSSVASNNN

-673 MTRNQVGNGTAKE
+673 MTRNQVGNGTDKE
-686 SNPTTQSNGSGTETR
+686 SNPTTQSNGSGTEIR

-756 TAEQEKDREKEKE
+756 TAEQEKDKEKEKE

-817 RTSVPAYTCHNAVEP
+817 RSSVPAYTCHNAVEP

-895 KRQIDYLTRQG
+895 KRQIDYLTR
-906 CPEAWYIG
+906 
-914 ETEQR
+914 
-919 LRQRMNG
+919 
-926 HRTTINRQEGSLP
+926 
-939 VGEHFSGPG
+939 
-948 HSASDLRVTI
+948 
-958 LQGGLRDRQQRKVAE
+958 
-973 QRLIAKFSTHRE
+973 
-985 GLNRDLGFMSHY
+985 
-997 RGYTSGS
+997 GYTSGS
-1004 SQGHLANKEGSSYSD
+1004 SQGHLANKEGFSYSD

-1032 ETDKR
+1032 ETEKR

-1064 AQTKLELEKAM
+1064 AQTKLELEKAT

>member
-9 DQARSDNARH
+9 DQARSDNAKH

-30 SDTDRESERP
+30 SETDRESERP

-59 SSGDREEVE
+59 SSGDRDEVE
-68 KLLLQG
+68 KLLLRG
-74 ADINY
+74 GDINY

-98 MVTFLVEHGANV
+98 MVTFLLEHGANV

-130 EIAEYLIKQRA
+130 EITQYLIQQRA

-160 AMEKLLKDVIKK
+160 AMEKLLKGVIKK

-177 EVARREEEQRMV
+177 EVARKEEEQRMV

-200 IEDIRHPKTG
+200 MEDIRHPKTG

-225 IKLLIQAGFDVNSLD
+225 MKLLIQAGFNINSLD

-255 EEVCKLLV
+255 EEVCRLLV
-263 ENLCNMQAINKVGQT
+263 ESLCNMQVINKVGQT

-285 NLLEMLEEL
+285 NLLELLEEL
-294 QKKQAVMKMEK
+294 QKKQAIIKIEK
-305 EKQAKMDASL
+305 EKQAKASL
-315 IELSNA
+315 IELPNA
-321 SQQLP
+321 SQQLSS
-326 TRTRRTSISRMSSK
+326 RTRRTSISRMSSK

-362 DDEDRKKLNG
+362 DEEDRKKLNG
-372 SSSEEEMPNEAKSEA
+372 SSSEEEMPYEAESEA
-387 EKTKARLNMN
+387 EKTKARLDMN

-402 LGMTD
+402 LNMTD
-407 SILPSSTAPSGTNKR
+407 SNFASSTASSGASKR
-422 FTGHPAK
+422 FTGSAAK
-429 TAAQDEEKKEQQSP
+429 MATQDEEKKEQQSP

-472 EEKEPRLARVPP
+472 DVGIIRSASSPKLILAESKEKEKEPRLARVPP

-495 AIEDKTS
+495 TNEDKS
-502 DSTVP
+502 RDSTAQ
-507 LSRSTSYKGQRE
+507 LARSASYTRQRE
-519 DDSGN
+519 DDTGN
-524 PLTSL
+524 PLASL
-529 TRGSSYTRRQTELES
+529 ARGSSYTRRQTELES
-544 SKRDKDLNNTIP
+544 SKKDKDLNNTMP
-556 SSAGISMAAVS
+556 SSISTATVS
-567 GYPKSHF
+567 GYP
-574 FLRTIGR
+574 
-581 SYSAQDFTAR
+581 
-591 SRTLSSVTSNNN
+591 
-603 VTNSDSASTNIIIFK
+603 K

-631 SSAPGS
+631 SSIPGS
-637 VNTVSS
+637 VTTLSS
-643 SGFSTNP
+643 TSSSTNP
-650 ANSRALTMG
+650 ASSRALTTG
-659 SSAASTATS
+659 FSATSTAGTYS
-668 DTSRS
+668 SRS
-673 MTRNQVGNGTAKE
+673 LTRNQAGNGAEKE
-686 SNPTTQSNGSGTETR
+686 SNPTTQGNSSGTENR

-742 QEAEKTIGLRRDKK
+742 QEAEKTIGLKREKK
-756 TAEQEKDREKEKE
+756 VTEQEKSKEKEKE
-769 EKEAEA
+769 EKEAEV
-775 KDAASKYRYS
+775 KDMASKYRYS
-785 RTSQDEEKNWR
+785 KTSQDEEKNWR

-806 LLGLTSSTDSN
+806 LLGLTSSSSTESN
-817 RTSVPAYTCHNAVEP
+817 RFSVPGYTYHNAVQP

-877 QDDDNDQDNS
+877 QDDDNDQDHS
-887 GDDVVESE
+887 DGEDVVESRKKQTE
-895 KRQIDYLTRQG
+895 YLTRG
-906 CPEAWYIG
+906 DT
-914 ETEQR
+914 TE
-919 LRQRMNG
+919 
-926 HRTTINRQEGSLP
+926 
-939 VGEHFSGPG
+939 
-948 HSASDLRVTI
+948 
-958 LQGGLRDRQQRKVAE
+958 
-973 QRLIAKFSTHRE
+973 
-985 GLNRDLGFMSHY
+985 
-997 RGYTSGS
+997 S
-1004 SQGHLANKEGSSYSD
+1004 SQRNLSNKEVTSYLD
-1019 TSLQPTQIGQGEI
+1019 TGLHSTQGQAEI
-1032 ETDKR
+1032 ETDRR

-1064 AQTKLELEKAM
+1064 TQTKLELEKAT
-1075 QMQERFADRTV
+1075 QMQERFADRTA

-1093 ERKALERRISE
+1093 EQKALERRISE
-1104 LEEELKVL
+1104 LEEELQVL

>member
-9 DQARSDNARH
+9 DQARSDNAKH

-30 SDTDRESERP
+30 SETDRESERP

-59 SSGDREEVE
+59 SSGDPDEVE
-68 KLLLQG
+68 KLLLKG

-98 MVTFLVEHGANV
+98 MVTFLLEHGANV

-160 AMEKLLKDVIKK
+160 AMEKLLKEVIKK

-177 EVARREEEQRMV
+177 EVARKEEEQRMV
-189 QDARQWLNRGK
+189 QDARQWLNRRK
-200 IEDIRHPKTG
+200 VEDIRHPKTG
-210 ASALHVAAAKGYLEV
+210 ATALHVAAAKGYLEV
-225 IKLLIQAGFDVNSLD
+225 MKLLIQAGSDVNSLD

-255 EEVCKLLV
+255 EEVCRLLV

-285 NLLEMLEEL
+285 NLLELLEEL
-294 QKKQAVMKMEK
+294 QKKQAIMKIEK
-305 EKQAKMDASL
+305 ERQAKASL
-315 IELSNA
+315 IELPNA

-326 TRTRRTSISRMSSK
+326 PRTRRTSISRMSSK

-362 DDEDRKKLNG
+362 DEEDRKKLNG
-372 SSSEEEMPNEAKSEA
+372 SSSEEEMPYEAESEA

-402 LGMTD
+402 LSMTD
-407 SILPSSTAPSGTNKR
+407 SILSSSTASSGTNKR
-422 FTGHPAK
+422 FTGPATK
-429 TAAQDEEKKEQQSP
+429 MAAQDEEKKEQQSP

-472 EEKEPRLARVPP
+472 ETGIVRSASSPKLTLAESKEKEKEPRLARVPP

-495 AIEDKTS
+495 ANEDKTG
-502 DSTVP
+502 DSAVP
-507 LSRSTSYKGQRE
+507 LARSASYTRQRE
-519 DDSGN
+519 DDTGN

-529 TRGSSYTRRQTELES
+529 ARGSSYTRRQTELES
-544 SKRDKDLNNTIP
+544 SKRDKDLNNTMP
-556 SSAGISMAAVS
+556 SSTGTSTTAVS

-574 FLRTIGR
+574 YLRVIGR

-591 SRTLSSVTSNNN
+591 SRIMSSAASNHK
-603 VTNSDSASTNIIIFK
+603 VTNSDSASTNVIAFK

-626 ESLVS
+626 EGLVS

-637 VNTVSS
+637 VTTLSS
-643 SGFSTNP
+643 TSSSTNP
-650 ANSRALTMG
+650 ASSRALTMG
-659 SSAASTATS
+659 ISAASTAGTY
-668 DTSRS
+668 TSRS
-673 MTRNQVGNGTAKE
+673 LTRNQAGNGAGKE
-686 SNPTTQSNGSGTETR
+686 SNPTTQGNVSGTENR

-742 QEAEKTIGLRRDKK
+742 QEAEKTIGLKREKK
-756 TAEQEKDREKEKE
+756 VVEQEKGKEKEKE

-775 KDAASKYRYS
+775 KDMASKYRYTK
-785 RTSQDEEKNWR
+785 TSQDEEKNWR

-806 LLGLTSSTDSN
+806 LLGLTSSSTDSIRSN
-817 RTSVPAYTCHNAVEP
+817 VPAYTYHNAVQP

-852 FKRSGTRDRRR
+852 FKKSGTRDRRR

-877 QDDDNDQDNS
+877 QDDDNDQDHS
-887 GDDVVESE
+887 DGDDLVESQ
-895 KRQIDYLTRQG
+895 KRQTDYLTRG
-906 CPEAWYIG
+906 DI
-914 ETEQR
+914 T
-919 LRQRMNG
+919 
-926 HRTTINRQEGSLP
+926 
-939 VGEHFSGPG
+939 
-948 HSASDLRVTI
+948 
-958 LQGGLRDRQQRKVAE
+958 
-973 QRLIAKFSTHRE
+973 
-985 GLNRDLGFMSHY
+985 
-997 RGYTSGS
+997 GS
-1004 SQGHLANKEGSSYSD
+1004 SQRNLSNKEVTSCLD
-1019 TSLQPTQIGQGEI
+1019 TGLHSTQESQAEA
-1032 ETDKR
+1032 ETNKR
-1037 GYRKLYEELQRKNV
+1037 GYRKLYEELQRKNI

-1064 AQTKLELEKAM
+1064 TQTKLELEKAT
-1075 QMQERFADRTV
+1075 QMQERFADRTA

>member
-9 DQARSDNARH
+9 DQARSDNAKH

-30 SDTDRESERP
+30 SETDRESERP

-59 SSGDREEVE
+59 SSGDPDEVE
-68 KLLLQG
+68 KLLLKG

-98 MVTFLVEHGANV
+98 MVTFLLEHGANV

-160 AMEKLLKDVIKK
+160 AMEKLLKEVIKK

-177 EVARREEEQRMV
+177 DVARKEEEQRMV
-189 QDARQWLNRGK
+189 QDARQWLNRRK
-200 IEDIRHPKTG
+200 VEDIRHPKTG
-210 ASALHVAAAKGYLEV
+210 ATALHVAAAKGYLEV
-225 IKLLIQAGFDVNSLD
+225 MKLLIQAGSDVNSLD

-255 EEVCKLLV
+255 EEVCRLLV

-285 NLLEMLEEL
+285 NLLELLEEL
-294 QKKQAVMKMEK
+294 QKKQAIMKIEK
-305 EKQAKMDASL
+305 ERQAKASL
-315 IELSNA
+315 IELPNA

-326 TRTRRTSISRMSSK
+326 PRTRRTSISRMSSK

-362 DDEDRKKLNG
+362 DEEDRKKLNG
-372 SSSEEEMPNEAKSEA
+372 SSSEEEMPYEVESEA

-402 LGMTD
+402 LSMTD
-407 SILPSSTAPSGTNKR
+407 SILSSSSASSGTNKR
-422 FTGHPAK
+422 FTGPATK
-429 TAAQDEEKKEQQSP
+429 MAAQDEEKKEQQSP

-472 EEKEPRLARVPP
+472 ETGIVRSASSPKLTLAESKEKEKEPRLARVPP

-495 AIEDKTS
+495 ANEDKTS
-502 DSTVP
+502 DSAVP
-507 LSRSTSYKGQRE
+507 LARSASYTRQRE
-519 DDSGN
+519 DDTGN
-524 PLTSL
+524 QLTSL
-529 TRGSSYTRRQTELES
+529 ARGSSYTRRQTELES
-544 SKRDKDLNNTIP
+544 SKRDKDLNNTMP
-556 SSAGISMAAVS
+556 SSTGTSTTVVS
-567 GYPKSHF
+567 GYP
-574 FLRTIGR
+574 
-581 SYSAQDFTAR
+581 
-591 SRTLSSVTSNNN
+591 
-603 VTNSDSASTNIIIFK
+603 K

-626 ESLVS
+626 EGLVS

-637 VNTVSS
+637 VTTLSSTSS
-643 SGFSTNP
+643 SINP
-650 ANSRALTMG
+650 ASNRALTMG
-659 SSAASTATS
+659 ISAASTAGTY
-668 DTSRS
+668 TSRS
-673 MTRNQVGNGTAKE
+673 LTRNQAGNGAGKE
-686 SNPTTQSNGSGTETR
+686 SNPTTQGDGSGTENR

-742 QEAEKTIGLRRDKK
+742 QEAEKTIGLKREKK
-756 TAEQEKDREKEKE
+756 IVEQEKGKEKEKE

-775 KDAASKYRYS
+775 KDMASKYRYTK
-785 RTSQDEEKNWR
+785 TSQDEEKNWR

-806 LLGLTSSTDSN
+806 LLGLTTSSTDSIRSN
-817 RTSVPAYTCHNAVEP
+817 VPAYTYHNAIQP

-852 FKRSGTRDRRR
+852 FKKSGTRDRRR

-877 QDDDNDQDNS
+877 QDDDNDQDHS
-887 GDDVVESE
+887 DGDDLVESQ
-895 KRQIDYLTRQG
+895 KRQTDYLTRG
-906 CPEAWYIG
+906 DI
-914 ETEQR
+914 T
-919 LRQRMNG
+919 
-926 HRTTINRQEGSLP
+926 
-939 VGEHFSGPG
+939 
-948 HSASDLRVTI
+948 
-958 LQGGLRDRQQRKVAE
+958 
-973 QRLIAKFSTHRE
+973 
-985 GLNRDLGFMSHY
+985 
-997 RGYTSGS
+997 GS
-1004 SQGHLANKEGSSYSD
+1004 SQRNLSNKEVTLCLD
-1019 TSLQPTQIGQGEI
+1019 TGLHSTQEGQAEV
-1032 ETDKR
+1032 ETNKR
-1037 GYRKLYEELQRKNV
+1037 GYRKLYEELQRKNI

-1064 AQTKLELEKAM
+1064 TQTKLELEKAT
-1075 QMQERFADRTV
+1075 QMQERFADRTA

>member
-98 MVTFLVEHGANV
+98 MVTFLVEHGANI

-407 SILPSSTAPSGTNKR
+407 SILPSSTVPSGINKR
-422 FTGHPAK
+422 FTGPPAK

-495 AIEDKTS
+495 TNEDKTS

-556 SSAGISMAAVS
+556 SSAGISTAAVS

-591 SRTLSSVTSNNN
+591 SRTLSSVASNHN

-637 VNTVSS
+637 VTTVSS

-673 MTRNQVGNGTAKE
+673 MTRNQVGHGTDKE

-756 TAEQEKDREKEKE
+756 TAEQEKDKEKEKE

-817 RTSVPAYTCHNAVEP
+817 RSSVPAYTCHNAVEP

-895 KRQIDYLTRQG
+895 KRQIDYLTR
-906 CPEAWYIG
+906 
-914 ETEQR
+914 
-919 LRQRMNG
+919 
-926 HRTTINRQEGSLP
+926 
-939 VGEHFSGPG
+939 
-948 HSASDLRVTI
+948 
-958 LQGGLRDRQQRKVAE
+958 
-973 QRLIAKFSTHRE
+973 
-985 GLNRDLGFMSHY
+985 
-997 RGYTSGS
+997 GYTSGS

-1032 ETDKR
+1032 EIDKR

-1064 AQTKLELEKAM
+1064 AQTKLELEKAT

>member
-9 DQARSDNARH
+9 DQARSDNAKQ

-30 SDTDRESERP
+30 SETDREPDRP
-40 RTKQLR
+40 RTKHVR
-46 VKFAEGAVFLAAC
+46 VKFDEGAVFLAAC
-59 SSGDREEVE
+59 SSGDQEEVE
-68 KLLLQG
+68 KLLLKG

-98 MVTFLVEHGANV
+98 MVTFLLEHGANV

-124 ASCGFM
+124 ASCGFT
-130 EIAEYLIKQRA
+130 EITEYLIKQRA

-160 AMEKLLKDVIKK
+160 AMEKLLKAVIKK

-177 EVARREEEQRMV
+177 ELARKEEEQRMI
-189 QDARQWLNRGK
+189 QDARQWVNRGK
-200 IEDIRHPKTG
+200 MEDIRHPKTG

-225 IKLLIQAGFDVNSLD
+225 MKLLIQAGFDVNSLD

-255 EEVCKLLV
+255 EEVCRLLV

-278 AFDVADE
+278 AFDVGDE
-285 NLLEMLEEL
+285 SLLELLEEL
-294 QKKQAVMKMEK
+294 QKKQTVMRIEK
-305 EKQAKMDASL
+305 EKQAKVEASL

-326 TRTRRTSISRMSSK
+326 SRSRSK
-340 DKISMHE
+340 DKISMHD

-362 DDEDRKKLNG
+362 DEEEDRKKLNG
-372 SSSEEEMPNEAKSEA
+372 SSSEEEMPYETESEA
-387 EKTKARLNMN
+387 EKGKARLNMN

-402 LGMTD
+402 RSMTD
-407 SILPSSTAPSGTNKR
+407 SILASSTASSASNKR
-422 FTGHPAK
+422 FTGPTAK
-429 TAAQDEEKKEQQSP
+429 AAAQDEEKKEQQSP

-472 EEKEPRLARVPP
+472 ETGIVRSASSPKLNQAESKEKEKEPRLARVPP

-495 AIEDKTS
+495 TNEDKAR
-502 DSTVP
+502 DSTA
-507 LSRSTSYKGQRE
+507 LFARSASYTRQRE
-519 DDSGN
+519 DDAGN
-524 PLTSL
+524 PLASL
-529 TRGSSYTRRQTELES
+529 ARGPSYTRRHTELES
-544 SKRDKDLNNTIP
+544 GKRDKDSNNTMP
-556 SSAGISMAAVS
+556 SGTSISTTTVP
-567 GYPKSHF
+567 GY
-574 FLRTIGR
+574 
-581 SYSAQDFTAR
+581 Q
-591 SRTLSSVTSNNN
+591 
-603 VTNSDSASTNIIIFK
+603 K

-626 ESLVS
+626 EGLAS

-637 VNTVSS
+637 VTTLSSTSS
-643 SGFSTNP
+643 SFNP
-650 ANSRALTMG
+650 ASSRGLTT
-659 SSAASTATS
+659 SISTTSTAGS
-668 DTSRS
+668 HTSRS
-673 MTRNQVGNGTAKE
+673 LTRNQAGNGAEKE
-686 SNPTTQSNGSGTETR
+686 SNPTTQGVGYGTENR

-742 QEAEKTIGLRRDKK
+742 QEAEKTIGLQQEKK
-756 TAEQEKDREKEKE
+756 AAEQEKEKEKD
-769 EKEAEA
+769 EKEAESN
-775 KDAASKYRYS
+775 DMASKYRYS
-785 RTSQDEEKNWR
+785 RASQDEEKNWR

-806 LLGLTSSTDSN
+806 LLGLTSYSTDFTRSN
-817 RTSVPAYTCHNAVEP
+817 LPAYACHNAVQP

-852 FKRSGTRDRRR
+852 FRKSGTRDRRR
-863 PRGKRRSTGVHSIS
+863 PRGKRRSTGVHSVS
-877 QDDDNDQDNS
+877 QDDDNDQDHS
-887 GDDVVESE
+887 DGEEVVGSQ
-895 KRQIDYLTRQG
+895 KRQTDYLT
-906 CPEAWYIG
+906 
-914 ETEQR
+914 
-919 LRQRMNG
+919 
-926 HRTTINRQEGSLP
+926 S
-939 VGEHFSGPG
+939 
-948 HSASDLRVTI
+948 
-958 LQGGLRDRQQRKVAE
+958 
-973 QRLIAKFSTHRE
+973 
-985 GLNRDLGFMSHY
+985 Y
-997 RGYTSGS
+997 RGDTTAS
-1004 SQGHLANKEGSSYSD
+1004 SQGNLSNRGVTSYSD
-1019 TSLQPTQIGQGEI
+1019 TGLPSARIGRAEV
-1032 ETDKR
+1032 ETDRR
-1037 GYRKLYEELQRKNV
+1037 GYRKLYEELQRENV
-1051 QLRDQLQEVQMQI
+1051 QLKDQIQEMQMQI
-1064 AQTKLELEKAM
+1064 AQTKVELEKAT
-1075 QMQERFADRTV
+1075 QMQERFTDRSA
-1086 HLEMEKK
+1086 HLVMEKK

>member
-9 DQARSDNARH
+9 DQARSDNAKH

-30 SDTDRESERP
+30 SETDRESERP

-59 SSGDREEVE
+59 SSGDQEEVE
-68 KLLLQG
+68 KLLQQG

-98 MVTFLVEHGANV
+98 MVTFLVEHGANI

-130 EIAEYLIKQRA
+130 EITEYLIKQRA

-146 NSEGELPIDIAQGE
+146 NSEGELPVDIAQGE
-160 AMEKLLKDVIKK
+160 AMEKLLKEVIKK

-177 EVARREEEQRMV
+177 EVARKEEEQRMV

-294 QKKQAVMKMEK
+294 QKKQAVMKLEK
-305 EKQAKMDASL
+305 EKQAKMEASL

-326 TRTRRTSISRMSSK
+326 SRTRRTSISRMSSK

-362 DDEDRKKLNG
+362 DEEDRKKLNG
-372 SSSEEEMPNEAKSEA
+372 SSSEEEMPYEAKSET

-402 LGMTD
+402 LSMAD
-407 SILPSSTAPSGTNKR
+407 SILSSSTAPSGTNKR
-422 FTGHPAK
+422 
-429 TAAQDEEKKEQQSP
+429 
-443 AAWRTALRKTG
+443 
-454 SYGAL
+454 
-459 NNLQPPQE
+459 
-467 EQKGK
+467 
-472 EEKEPRLARVPP
+472 EKEPRLARVPP

-495 AIEDKTS
+495 ANEDKTS

-507 LSRSTSYKGQRE
+507 LSRSPSYTRQRE
-519 DDSGN
+519 DDAGN
-524 PLTSL
+524 PLTSP
-529 TRGSSYTRRQTELES
+529 TRASSYVRKQTELES
-544 SKRDKDLNNTIP
+544 SKRDKDMNNTIP
-556 SSAGISMAAVS
+556 SSTGNSTATVS

-574 FLRTIGR
+574 FLRMIGR

-591 SRTLSSVTSNNN
+591 SRTQSSAASNHK
-603 VTNSDSASTNIIIFK
+603 VTNSDSASTNIVIFK

-637 VNTVSS
+637 VTTISS

-650 ANSRALTMG
+650 ASSRTLTTG
-659 SSAASTATS
+659 TSAASTATS
-668 DTSRS
+668 FISRS
-673 MTRNQVGNGTAKE
+673 LTQNQAGNGTEKE

-742 QEAEKTIGLRRDKK
+742 QEAEKTIGSRREKK
-756 TAEQEKDREKEKE
+756 TADHEKDKDKEREKE

-806 LLGLTSSTDSN
+806 LLGLTSTDSN
-817 RTSVPAYTCHNAVEP
+817 RSSVPTYTCHNAVEP

-852 FKRSGTRDRRR
+852 FKKSGTRDRRR

-895 KRQIDYLTRQG
+895 KKQIDYL
-906 CPEAWYIG
+906 
-914 ETEQR
+914 
-919 LRQRMNG
+919 N
-926 HRTTINRQEGSLP
+926 
-939 VGEHFSGPG
+939 
-948 HSASDLRVTI
+948 
-958 LQGGLRDRQQRKVAE
+958 
-973 QRLIAKFSTHRE
+973 
-985 GLNRDLGFMSHY
+985 
-997 RGYTSGS
+997 RGYTTGS
-1004 SQGHLANKEGSSYSD
+1004 NQGHLANKEATSYLD
-1019 TSLQPTQIGQGEI
+1019 TGLQPTQIDQAEI

-1064 AQTKLELEKAM
+1064 AQTKLELEKAT
-1075 QMQERFADRTV
+1075 QMQERFADRTA

>member
-9 DQARSDNARH
+9 DQARSDNAKH

-30 SDTDRESERP
+30 SETDRESERP

-59 SSGDREEVE
+59 SSGDQEEVE
-68 KLLLQG
+68 KLLQQG

-98 MVTFLVEHGANV
+98 MVTFLVEHGANI

-130 EIAEYLIKQRA
+130 EITQYLIKQRA

-146 NSEGELPIDIAQGE
+146 NSEGELPVDIAQGE
-160 AMEKLLKDVIKK
+160 AMEKLLKEVIKK

-177 EVARREEEQRMV
+177 EVARKEEEQRMV

-294 QKKQAVMKMEK
+294 QKKQAIMKMEK
-305 EKQAKMDASL
+305 EKQAKMEASL

-326 TRTRRTSISRMSSK
+326 SRTRSK

-347 KERKTLESVMLEHVN
+347 KERKTLQSVMLEHVN
-362 DDEDRKKLNG
+362 DEEDRKKLNG
-372 SSSEEEMPNEAKSEA
+372 SSSEEEMPYEAKSEA

-402 LGMTD
+402 LSMTD

-422 FTGHPAK
+422 FTGPAAK
-429 TAAQDEEKKEQQSP
+429 LAAQDEEKKEQQSP

-459 NNLQPPQE
+459 NNLQPPRE

-472 EEKEPRLARVPP
+472 DAGIVRSASSPKLTLAETKEKEKEPRLARVPP

-495 AIEDKTS
+495 ANEDKTS

-507 LSRSTSYKGQRE
+507 LSRSTSYTRQRE
-519 DDSGN
+519 DDAGN

-529 TRGSSYTRRQTELES
+529 TRASSYVRKQTELES

-556 SSAGISMAAVS
+556 SSTGNSTATVS

-574 FLRTIGR
+574 FLRTIGH
-581 SYSAQDFTAR
+581 SYGAQDFTAR
-591 SRTLSSVTSNNN
+591 SRTQSSAASNHK
-603 VTNSDSASTNIIIFK
+603 VTNSDSASTNIVIFK

-637 VNTVSS
+637 VTTISS

-650 ANSRALTMG
+650 ASSRALTTG
-659 SSAASTATS
+659 TSAASTATS
-668 DTSRS
+668 FTSRS
-673 MTRNQVGNGTAKE
+673 LTQNQAGNGTEKE
-686 SNPTTQSNGSGTETR
+686 SNPTTRSNSSGTETR

-742 QEAEKTIGLRRDKK
+742 QEAEKTIGSRRDKK
-756 TAEQEKDREKEKE
+756 TAEHEKDKDKEREKE

-817 RTSVPAYTCHNAVEP
+817 RSSVPAYTCHNAVEP

-852 FKRSGTRDRRR
+852 FKKSGTRDRRR

-887 GDDVVESE
+887 GEDVVESE
-895 KRQIDYLTRQG
+895 KKQIDYL
-906 CPEAWYIG
+906 
-914 ETEQR
+914 
-919 LRQRMNG
+919 N
-926 HRTTINRQEGSLP
+926 
-939 VGEHFSGPG
+939 
-948 HSASDLRVTI
+948 
-958 LQGGLRDRQQRKVAE
+958 
-973 QRLIAKFSTHRE
+973 
-985 GLNRDLGFMSHY
+985 
-997 RGYTSGS
+997 RGYTTGS
-1004 SQGHLANKEGSSYSD
+1004 SQGHLANKEATSYLD
-1019 TSLQPTQIGQGEI
+1019 TGLQPTQIDQAEI

-1064 AQTKLELEKAM
+1064 AQRKLELEKAT
-1075 QMQERFADRTV
+1075 QMQERFADRTA

-1112 TDLRADN
+1112 SDLRADN

>member
-9 DQARSDNARH
+9 DQARSDNAKH

-30 SDTDRESERP
+30 SETDRESERP

-59 SSGDREEVE
+59 SSGDPDEVE
-68 KLLLQG
+68 KLLLKG

-98 MVTFLVEHGANV
+98 MVTFLLEHGANV

-160 AMEKLLKDVIKK
+160 AMEKLLKEVIKK

-177 EVARREEEQRMV
+177 EVARKEEEQRMV
-189 QDARQWLNRGK
+189 QDARQWLNRRK
-200 IEDIRHPKTG
+200 VEDIRHPKTG
-210 ASALHVAAAKGYLEV
+210 ATALHVAAAKGYLEV
-225 IKLLIQAGFDVNSLD
+225 MKLLIQAGSDVNSLD

-255 EEVCKLLV
+255 EEVCRLLV

-285 NLLEMLEEL
+285 NLLELLEEL
-294 QKKQAVMKMEK
+294 QKKQAIMKIEK
-305 EKQAKMDASL
+305 ERQAKASL
-315 IELSNA
+315 IELPNA

-326 TRTRRTSISRMSSK
+326 PRTRSK

-362 DDEDRKKLNG
+362 DEEDRKKLNG
-372 SSSEEEMPNEAKSEA
+372 SSSEEEMPYEAESEA

-402 LGMTD
+402 LSMTD
-407 SILPSSTAPSGTNKR
+407 SILSSSTASSGTNKR
-422 FTGHPAK
+422 FTGPATK
-429 TAAQDEEKKEQQSP
+429 MAAQDEEKKEQQSP

-472 EEKEPRLARVPP
+472 ETGIVRSASSPKLTLAESKEKEKEPRLARVPP

-495 AIEDKTS
+495 ANEDKTG
-502 DSTVP
+502 DSAVP
-507 LSRSTSYKGQRE
+507 LARSASYTRQRE
-519 DDSGN
+519 DDTGN

-529 TRGSSYTRRQTELES
+529 ARGSSYTRRQTELES
-544 SKRDKDLNNTIP
+544 SKRDKDLNNTMP
-556 SSAGISMAAVS
+556 SSTGTSTTAVS

-574 FLRTIGR
+574 YLRVIGR

-591 SRTLSSVTSNNN
+591 SRIMSSAASNHK
-603 VTNSDSASTNIIIFK
+603 VTNSDSASTNVIAFK

-626 ESLVS
+626 EGLVS

-637 VNTVSS
+637 VTTLSS
-643 SGFSTNP
+643 TSSSTNP
-650 ANSRALTMG
+650 ASSRALTMG
-659 SSAASTATS
+659 ISAASTAGTY
-668 DTSRS
+668 TSRS
-673 MTRNQVGNGTAKE
+673 LTRNQAGNGAGKE
-686 SNPTTQSNGSGTETR
+686 SNPTTQGNVSGTENR

-742 QEAEKTIGLRRDKK
+742 QEAEKTIGLKREKK
-756 TAEQEKDREKEKE
+756 VVEQEKGKEKEKE

-775 KDAASKYRYS
+775 KDMASKYRYTK
-785 RTSQDEEKNWR
+785 TSQDEEKNWR

-806 LLGLTSSTDSN
+806 LLGLTSSSTDSIRSN
-817 RTSVPAYTCHNAVEP
+817 VPAYTYHNAVQP

-852 FKRSGTRDRRR
+852 FKKSGTRDRRR

-877 QDDDNDQDNS
+877 QDDDNDQDHS
-887 GDDVVESE
+887 DGDDLVESQ
-895 KRQIDYLTRQG
+895 KRQTDYLTRG
-906 CPEAWYIG
+906 DI
-914 ETEQR
+914 T
-919 LRQRMNG
+919 
-926 HRTTINRQEGSLP
+926 
-939 VGEHFSGPG
+939 
-948 HSASDLRVTI
+948 
-958 LQGGLRDRQQRKVAE
+958 
-973 QRLIAKFSTHRE
+973 
-985 GLNRDLGFMSHY
+985 
-997 RGYTSGS
+997 GS
-1004 SQGHLANKEGSSYSD
+1004 SQRNLSNKEVTSCLD
-1019 TSLQPTQIGQGEI
+1019 TGLHSTQESQAEA
-1032 ETDKR
+1032 ETNKR
-1037 GYRKLYEELQRKNV
+1037 GYRKLYEELQRKNI

-1064 AQTKLELEKAM
+1064 TQTKLELEKAT
-1075 QMQERFADRTV
+1075 QMQERFADRTA

>member
-9 DQARSDNARH
+9 DQARSDNAKH
-19 KRKEQLKRWLG
+19 KRKEQLKRWLD

-40 RTKQLR
+40 RTQHLR

-59 SSGDREEVE
+59 SSGDSDEVE
-68 KLLLQG
+68 KMLLRG

-98 MVTFLVEHGANV
+98 MVTFLLEHGANV

-130 EIAEYLIKQRA
+130 EITRYLIKQRA

-146 NSEGELPIDIAQGE
+146 NSEGELPVDIAQGE
-160 AMEKLLKDVIKK
+160 AMEKLLKEVIKK

-177 EVARREEEQRMV
+177 EVARKEEEQRMV

-200 IEDIRHPKTG
+200 VQDVRHPKTG

-225 IKLLIQAGFDVNSLD
+225 MKLLIQAGFDVNSLD
-240 NDGWTPLHAASHWGK
+240 YDGWTPLHAASHWGK

-285 NLLEMLEEL
+285 NLFELLEEL
-294 QKKQAVMKMEK
+294 QKKQAIIKIEK
-305 EKQAKMDASL
+305 EKQAKASL
-315 IELSNA
+315 IEVPNA

-326 TRTRRTSISRMSSK
+326 PRTRSK

-362 DDEDRKKLNG
+362 DEEVRKKLNG
-372 SSSEEEMPNEAKSEA
+372 SSSEEEMPYEAESEA
-387 EKTKARLNMN
+387 EKTKARLDMN

-402 LGMTD
+402 LSMTD
-407 SILPSSTAPSGTNKR
+407 SNLSTSAASSGTNKR
-422 FTGHPAK
+422 FDFITPFLPFCQPSDPTSWRQGLRKTGIVLVPQRGQRAAFTGSAAK

-472 EEKEPRLARVPP
+472 EIGIIRSASSPRLTLAESKEKEKEPRLARVPP

-495 AIEDKTS
+495 TNEDKPS
-502 DSTVP
+502 DSAVP
-507 LSRSTSYKGQRE
+507 LARSASYTRQRE
-519 DDSGN
+519 DDTGN

-529 TRGSSYTRRQTELES
+529 TRGSSYTRRQMELES
-544 SKRDKDLNNTIP
+544 SKKDKDLNNTTP
-556 SSAGISMAAVS
+556 SSISTAAVA

-574 FLRTIGR
+574 YLRAIGR

-591 SRTLSSVTSNNN
+591 SRLISSAASNHKVAN
-603 VTNSDSASTNIIIFK
+603 TDSASTNIIAFK

-631 SSAPGS
+631 SSAPG
-637 VNTVSS
+637 TVATLSS
-643 SGFSTNP
+643 SSSSTNP
-650 ANSRALTMG
+650 ASSRALTT
-659 SSAASTATS
+659 SVSATSTAGTY
-668 DTSRS
+668 TGRS
-673 MTRNQVGNGTAKE
+673 SLTRNQAGNGAEKE
-686 SNPTTQSNGSGTETR
+686 INPITQGNTSGTENR

-742 QEAEKTIGLRRDKK
+742 QEAEKTIGLKREPK
-756 TAEQEKDREKEKE
+756 APEQEKGKEKE

-775 KDAASKYRYS
+775 KDMASKYRYS
-785 RTSQDEEKNWR
+785 KTSQDEEKNWR

-806 LLGLTSSTDSN
+806 LLGLTTTSTDSN
-817 RTSVPAYTCHNAVEP
+817 RSNVPGCTYQNAVQP

-852 FKRSGTRDRRR
+852 FRKSGTRDRRR

-877 QDDDNDQDNS
+877 QDDDNDQDQS
-887 GDDVVESE
+887 DGEDVVDSRKKQTE
-895 KRQIDYLTRQG
+895 YLTRG
-906 CPEAWYIG
+906 D
-914 ETEQR
+914 
-919 LRQRMNG
+919 
-926 HRTTINRQEGSLP
+926 TT
-939 VGEHFSGPG
+939 
-948 HSASDLRVTI
+948 
-958 LQGGLRDRQQRKVAE
+958 
-973 QRLIAKFSTHRE
+973 
-985 GLNRDLGFMSHY
+985 
-997 RGYTSGS
+997 GS
-1004 SQGHLANKEGSSYSD
+1004 SQRNLSNKEVTSYLD
-1019 TSLQPTQIGQGEI
+1019 TGLHSTQEHQPEI
-1032 ETDKR
+1032 ETDR
-1037 GYRKLYEELQRKNV
+1037 RRYRKLYEELQRKNV
-1051 QLRDQLQEVQMQI
+1051 QLRDQLQEVQLQI
-1064 AQTKLELEKAM
+1064 TQTKLELEKAT
-1075 QMQERFADRTV
+1075 QMQERFADRTA

-1093 ERKALERRISE
+1093 EQKALERRISE

>member
-9 DQARSDNARH
+9 DQARSDNAKH
-19 KRKEQLKRWLG
+19 KRKEQLKRWLD

-40 RTKQLR
+40 RTQHLR

-59 SSGDREEVE
+59 SSGDSDEVE
-68 KLLLQG
+68 KMLLRG

-98 MVTFLVEHGANV
+98 MVTFLLEHGANV

-130 EIAEYLIKQRA
+130 EITRYLIKQRA

-146 NSEGELPIDIAQGE
+146 NSEGELPVDIAQGE
-160 AMEKLLKDVIKK
+160 AMEKLLKEVIKK

-177 EVARREEEQRMV
+177 EVARKEEEQRMV

-200 IEDIRHPKTG
+200 VQDVRHPKTG

-225 IKLLIQAGFDVNSLD
+225 MKLLIQAGFDVNSLD
-240 NDGWTPLHAASHWGK
+240 YDGWTPLHAASHWGK

-285 NLLEMLEEL
+285 NLFELLEEL
-294 QKKQAVMKMEK
+294 QKKQAIIKIEK
-305 EKQAKMDASL
+305 EKQAKASL
-315 IELSNA
+315 IEVPNA

-326 TRTRRTSISRMSSK
+326 PRTRRTSISRMSSK

-362 DDEDRKKLNG
+362 DEEVRKKLNG
-372 SSSEEEMPNEAKSEA
+372 SSSEEEMPYEAESEA
-387 EKTKARLNMN
+387 EKTKARLDMN

-402 LGMTD
+402 LSMTD
-407 SILPSSTAPSGTNKR
+407 SNLSTSAASSGTNKR
-422 FTGHPAK
+422 FTGSAAK

-472 EEKEPRLARVPP
+472 EIGIIRSASSPRLTLAESKEKEKEPRLARVPP

-495 AIEDKTS
+495 TNEDKPS
-502 DSTVP
+502 DSAVP
-507 LSRSTSYKGQRE
+507 LARSASYTRQRE
-519 DDSGN
+519 DDTGN

-529 TRGSSYTRRQTELES
+529 TRGSSYTRRQMELES
-544 SKRDKDLNNTIP
+544 SKKDKDLNNTTP
-556 SSAGISMAAVS
+556 SSISTAAVA
-567 GYPKSHF
+567 GYP
-574 FLRTIGR
+574 
-581 SYSAQDFTAR
+581 
-591 SRTLSSVTSNNN
+591 
-603 VTNSDSASTNIIIFK
+603 K

-631 SSAPGS
+631 SSAPG
-637 VNTVSS
+637 TVATLSS
-643 SGFSTNP
+643 SSSSTNP
-650 ANSRALTMG
+650 ASSRALTT
-659 SSAASTATS
+659 SVSATSTAGTY
-668 DTSRS
+668 TGRS
-673 MTRNQVGNGTAKE
+673 SLTRNQAGNGAEKE
-686 SNPTTQSNGSGTETR
+686 INPITQGNTSGTENR

-742 QEAEKTIGLRRDKK
+742 QEAEKTIGLKREPK
-756 TAEQEKDREKEKE
+756 APEQEKGKEKE

-775 KDAASKYRYS
+775 KDMASKYRYS
-785 RTSQDEEKNWR
+785 KTSQDEEKNWR

-806 LLGLTSSTDSN
+806 LLGLTTTSTDSN
-817 RTSVPAYTCHNAVEP
+817 RSNVPGCTYQNAVQP

-852 FKRSGTRDRRR
+852 FRKSGTRDRRR

-877 QDDDNDQDNS
+877 QDDDNDQDQS
-887 GDDVVESE
+887 DGEDVVDSRKKQTE
-895 KRQIDYLTRQG
+895 YLTRG
-906 CPEAWYIG
+906 D
-914 ETEQR
+914 
-919 LRQRMNG
+919 
-926 HRTTINRQEGSLP
+926 TT
-939 VGEHFSGPG
+939 
-948 HSASDLRVTI
+948 
-958 LQGGLRDRQQRKVAE
+958 
-973 QRLIAKFSTHRE
+973 
-985 GLNRDLGFMSHY
+985 
-997 RGYTSGS
+997 GS
-1004 SQGHLANKEGSSYSD
+1004 SQRNLSNKEVTSYLD
-1019 TSLQPTQIGQGEI
+1019 TGLHSTQEHQPEI
-1032 ETDKR
+1032 ETDR
-1037 GYRKLYEELQRKNV
+1037 RRYRKLYEELQRKNV
-1051 QLRDQLQEVQMQI
+1051 QLRDQLQEVQLQI
-1064 AQTKLELEKAM
+1064 TQTKLELEKAT
-1075 QMQERFADRTV
+1075 QMQERFADRTA

-1093 ERKALERRISE
+1093 EQKALERRISE

>member
-9 DQARSDNARH
+9 DQARSDNAKH

-30 SDTDRESERP
+30 SETDRESERP

-59 SSGDREEVE
+59 SSGDPDEVE
-68 KLLLQG
+68 KLLLKG

-98 MVTFLVEHGANV
+98 MVTFLLEHGANV

-160 AMEKLLKDVIKK
+160 AMEKLLKEVIKK

-177 EVARREEEQRMV
+177 DVARKEEEQRMV
-189 QDARQWLNRGK
+189 QDARQWLNRRK
-200 IEDIRHPKTG
+200 VEDIRHPKTG
-210 ASALHVAAAKGYLEV
+210 ATALHVAAAKGYLEV
-225 IKLLIQAGFDVNSLD
+225 MKLLIQAGSDVNSLD

-255 EEVCKLLV
+255 EEVCRLLV

-285 NLLEMLEEL
+285 NLLELLEEL
-294 QKKQAVMKMEK
+294 QKKQAIMKIEK
-305 EKQAKMDASL
+305 ERQAKASL
-315 IELSNA
+315 IELPNA

-326 TRTRRTSISRMSSK
+326 PRTRRTSISRMSSK

-362 DDEDRKKLNG
+362 DEEDRKKLNG
-372 SSSEEEMPNEAKSEA
+372 SSSEEEMPYEVESEA

-402 LGMTD
+402 LSMTD
-407 SILPSSTAPSGTNKR
+407 SILSSSSASSGTNKR
-422 FTGHPAK
+422 FTGPATK
-429 TAAQDEEKKEQQSP
+429 MAAQDEEKKEQQSP

-472 EEKEPRLARVPP
+472 ETGIVRSASSPKLTLAESKEKEKEPRLARVPP

-495 AIEDKTS
+495 ANEDKTS
-502 DSTVP
+502 DSAVP
-507 LSRSTSYKGQRE
+507 LARSASYTRQRE
-519 DDSGN
+519 DDTGN
-524 PLTSL
+524 QLTSL
-529 TRGSSYTRRQTELES
+529 ARGSSYTRRQTELES
-544 SKRDKDLNNTIP
+544 SKRDKDLNNTMP
-556 SSAGISMAAVS
+556 SSTGTSTTVVS

-574 FLRTIGR
+574 YLRAIGR

-591 SRTLSSVTSNNN
+591 SRIMSSVASNHK
-603 VTNSDSASTNIIIFK
+603 VTNSDSASTNVIALK

-626 ESLVS
+626 EGLVS

-637 VNTVSS
+637 VTTLSSTSS
-643 SGFSTNP
+643 SINP
-650 ANSRALTMG
+650 ASNRALTMG
-659 SSAASTATS
+659 ISAASTAGTY
-668 DTSRS
+668 TSRS
-673 MTRNQVGNGTAKE
+673 LTRNQAGNGAGKE
-686 SNPTTQSNGSGTETR
+686 SNPTTQGDGSGTENR

-742 QEAEKTIGLRRDKK
+742 QEAEKTIGLKREKK
-756 TAEQEKDREKEKE
+756 IVEQEKGKEKEKE

-775 KDAASKYRYS
+775 KDMASKYRYTK
-785 RTSQDEEKNWR
+785 TSQDEEKNWR

-806 LLGLTSSTDSN
+806 LLGLTTSSTDSIRSN
-817 RTSVPAYTCHNAVEP
+817 VPAYTYHNAIQP

-852 FKRSGTRDRRR
+852 FKKSGTRDRRR

-877 QDDDNDQDNS
+877 QDDDNDQDHS
-887 GDDVVESE
+887 DGDDLVESQ
-895 KRQIDYLTRQG
+895 KRQTDYLTRG
-906 CPEAWYIG
+906 DI
-914 ETEQR
+914 T
-919 LRQRMNG
+919 
-926 HRTTINRQEGSLP
+926 
-939 VGEHFSGPG
+939 
-948 HSASDLRVTI
+948 
-958 LQGGLRDRQQRKVAE
+958 
-973 QRLIAKFSTHRE
+973 
-985 GLNRDLGFMSHY
+985 
-997 RGYTSGS
+997 GS
-1004 SQGHLANKEGSSYSD
+1004 SQRNLSNKEVTLCLD
-1019 TSLQPTQIGQGEI
+1019 TGLHSTQEGQAEV
-1032 ETDKR
+1032 ETNKR
-1037 GYRKLYEELQRKNV
+1037 GYRKLYEELQRKNI

-1064 AQTKLELEKAM
+1064 TQTKLELEKAT
-1075 QMQERFADRTV
+1075 QMQERFADRTA

>member
-9 DQARSDNARH
+9 DQARSDNAKH

-30 SDTDRESERP
+30 SETDRESERP

-59 SSGDREEVE
+59 SSGDQEEVE
-68 KLLLQG
+68 KLLQQG

-98 MVTFLVEHGANV
+98 MVTFLVEHGANI

-130 EIAEYLIKQRA
+130 EITEYLIKQRA

-146 NSEGELPIDIAQGE
+146 NSEGELPVDIAQGE
-160 AMEKLLKDVIKK
+160 AMEKLLKEVIKK

-177 EVARREEEQRMV
+177 EVARKEEEQRMV

-294 QKKQAVMKMEK
+294 QKKQAVMKLEK
-305 EKQAKMDASL
+305 EKQAKMEASL

-326 TRTRRTSISRMSSK
+326 SRTRRTSISRMSSK

-362 DDEDRKKLNG
+362 DEEDRKKLNG
-372 SSSEEEMPNEAKSEA
+372 SSSEEEMPYEAKSET

-402 LGMTD
+402 LSMAD
-407 SILPSSTAPSGTNKR
+407 SILSSSTAPSGTNKR
-422 FTGHPAK
+422 IVVGCCAWFPFADVLLSPFKFTGPAAK
-429 TAAQDEEKKEQQSP
+429 MAAQDEEKKEQQSP

-459 NNLQPPQE
+459 NNLQPPRE

-472 EEKEPRLARVPP
+472 DVGIVRSASSPKLTLAETKEKEKEPRLARVPP

-495 AIEDKTS
+495 ANEDKTS

-507 LSRSTSYKGQRE
+507 LSRSPSYTRQRE
-519 DDSGN
+519 DDAGN
-524 PLTSL
+524 PLTSP
-529 TRGSSYTRRQTELES
+529 TRASSYVRKQTELES
-544 SKRDKDLNNTIP
+544 SKRDKDMNNTIP
-556 SSAGISMAAVS
+556 SSTGNSTATVS
-567 GYPKSHF
+567 GYPKS
-574 FLRTIGR
+574 
-581 SYSAQDFTAR
+581 
-591 SRTLSSVTSNNN
+591 
-603 VTNSDSASTNIIIFK
+603 
-618 SSSFGRRQ
+618 
-626 ESLVS
+626 SL
-631 SSAPGS
+631 
-637 VNTVSS
+637 TQ
-643 SGFSTNP
+643 
-650 ANSRALTMG
+650 
-659 SSAASTATS
+659 
-668 DTSRS
+668 
-673 MTRNQVGNGTAKE
+673 NQAGNGTEKE

-742 QEAEKTIGLRRDKK
+742 QEAEKTIGSRREKK
-756 TAEQEKDREKEKE
+756 TADHEKDKDKEREKE

-806 LLGLTSSTDSN
+806 LLGLTSTDSN
-817 RTSVPAYTCHNAVEP
+817 RSSVPTYTCHNAVEP

-852 FKRSGTRDRRR
+852 FKKSGTRDRRR

-895 KRQIDYLTRQG
+895 KKQIDYL
-906 CPEAWYIG
+906 
-914 ETEQR
+914 
-919 LRQRMNG
+919 N
-926 HRTTINRQEGSLP
+926 
-939 VGEHFSGPG
+939 
-948 HSASDLRVTI
+948 
-958 LQGGLRDRQQRKVAE
+958 
-973 QRLIAKFSTHRE
+973 
-985 GLNRDLGFMSHY
+985 
-997 RGYTSGS
+997 RGYTTGS
-1004 SQGHLANKEGSSYSD
+1004 NQGHLANKEATSYLD
-1019 TSLQPTQIGQGEI
+1019 TGLQPTQIDQAEI

-1064 AQTKLELEKAM
+1064 AQTKLELEKAT
-1075 QMQERFADRTV
+1075 QMQERFADRTA